1 MGDTSGNKK
10 NDLKSIN
17 KKRVCMGILAHVDA
31 GKTTLSEGILYLT
44 GGLRKLGRVDHGD
57 AFLDNFALERSRG
70 ITIFSKQAVFPLG
83 ETEVTLIDT
92 PGHVDFS
99 AEMERALWVLDYA
112 VLVVSGADG
121 IQGHTETL
129 WRLLKAYGIPTF
141 IFVNKMDQDGTDEE
155 ALLRELKESLDDGC
169 ISFGG
174 LSFLRDEGGQIAG
187 VEDVAA
193 GAKGVAVGAKEG
205 DGELIS
211 ADSEEL
217 LEEIAMC
224 DEEVLESYMETG
236 NIRRKDVGR
245 LIGERKVFPCFFGSA
260 LKLSGVEELL
270 KGVEQFAKM
279 PEYPDEFAAKIFKI
293 SRDEQGGRLTHV
305 KITGG
310 SLKVKTSFGEKEKI
324 DQIRVYSGAK
334 YTLREEATAGTVCA
348 LTGLSETAAG
358 QGLGK
363 EKDLKAPLLEPV
375 LSRSVILP
383 EGTDV
388 PKALRQLKQLEE
400 EDPLLHVVWNSR
412 LEEIQMQL
420 MGEVQ
425 TEVLK
430 SMIAERYQMDVEFGA
445 GRIMYKETIA
455 NAVTGVGHYELL
467 RHYAEVHLR
476 MEPGEKGSG
485 LVFAADCSED
495 VLDGNWQRLI
505 LTHLMEKEHLGV
517 LAGMPITDMKITL
530 TAGKAHLKHTE
541 GGDFRQAT
549 YRAVRQG
556 LMQAESV
563 LLEPWYEFRLELPAE
578 QVGRAMADIQKR
590 YGTFEAPLLEV
601 ERAVLSGRAPISE
614 MFDYPAE
621 VQSYTGGRGR
631 LALRLEGYYPC
642 HNQEEVL
649 DAIDYDCEGDVDNP
663 SGSIFCSHG
672 AGFFVPWNQA
682 PDYMHIKEKIPAEDI
697 RQDDAE
703 ANVSDEIGLS
713 SCASSYIEDKELE
726 AIFLREFGSKKQ
738 KEDRYRGYRK
748 TSGRPVANP
757 AEEGKKAGN
766 KISGRRNVVGTSGKN
781 DSSSAFSAGNI
792 FGRDN
797 GEKQYLL
804 VDGYNIIFAWEF
816 LKELSEVN
824 LEAARGKLMD
834 ILCNYQGF
842 TGYTLIVVF
851 DAYKVKGNP
860 GEIFKYHNIH
870 VVYTREAETADQY
883 IEKTT
888 HELGHKHRVI
898 VATSDSLEQIIVMGQ
913 GARRLSA
920 SDFLEEVERAE
931 KEIRRINRERRHNGK
946 NYLLENTD
954 DKTAE
959 LLENVRLG
967 KTSLEGKDS

>member
-1 MGDTSGNKK
+1 MGDTSENKNNQSEIK
-10 NDLKSIN
+10 N
-17 KKRVCMGILAHVDA
+17 KKRICMGILAHVDA

-99 AEMERALWVLDYA
+99 AEMERALWVMDYA

-129 WRLLKAYGIPTF
+129 WRLLKAYRIPTF
-141 IFVNKMDQDGTDEE
+141 IFVNKMDQDGTDRE
-155 ALLRELKESLDDGC
+155 ALLQELKKNLDDGC
-169 ISFGG
+169 IAFDSLRLPQETGTKGSAAGG
-174 LSFLRDEGGQIAG
+174 KKNAARVENARDEA
-187 VEDVAA
+187 
-193 GAKGVAVGAKEG
+193 
-205 DGELIS
+205 LIS
-211 ADSEEL
+211 VGSEDI

-224 DEEVLESYMETG
+224 DEDVLEAYMETG
-236 NIRRKDVGR
+236 DIRKSDVIR
-245 LIGERKVFPCFFGSA
+245 LIGERKIFPCYFGSA
-260 LKLSGVEELL
+260 LKLSGVETLL
-270 KGVEQFAKM
+270 AGLEQFTRM
-279 PEYPDEFAAKIFKI
+279 PEYPDEFAAKVFKI
-293 SRDEQGGRLTHV
+293 SRDEQGSRLTHI

-310 SLKVKTSFGEKEKI
+310 SLKVKTSFGEKEKV

-334 YTLREEATAGTVCA
+334 YGMQDVAEAGTVCA

-358 QGLGK
+358 QGLGE
-363 EKDLKAPLLEPV
+363 EKDLEAPLLEPV

-400 EDPLLHVVWNSR
+400 EDPLLHIVWNSR

-445 GRIMYKETIA
+445 DRIMYKETIA
-455 NAVTGVGHYELL
+455 DTVTGVGHYEPL

-476 MEPGEKGSG
+476 MEPGERGSG
-485 LVFAADCSED
+485 LVFGTDCSED
-495 VLDGNWQRLI
+495 NLDGNWQRLI
-505 LTHLMEKEHLGV
+505 LTHLMEKEHPGV

-563 LLEPWYEFRLELPAE
+563 LLEPWYVFRLELPAE
-578 QVGRAMADIQKR
+578 QVGRAMADVQKR
-590 YGTFEAPLLEV
+590 YGTFEAPLMEG
-601 ERAVLSGRAPISE
+601 ERAVLSGRAPVSE
-614 MFDYPAE
+614 MLDYPAE

-649 DAIDYDCEGDVDNP
+649 ADIGYDSEGDVDNP

-672 AGFFVPWNQA
+672 AGFFVPWDQV
-682 PDYMHIKEKIPAEDI
+682 PDYMHIKEKIPDI
-697 RQDDAE
+697 TDWADGGE
-703 ANVSDEIGLS
+703 ANAFVRGKNEIMEEKKDARDSGVTY
-713 SCASSYIEDKELE
+713 ASSYIEDKELE

-738 KEDRYRGYRK
+738 QEDRYRGYRK
-748 TSGRPVANP
+748 TSGRA
-757 AEEGKKAGN
+757 A
-766 KISGRRNVVGTSGKN
+766 GTSGSR
-781 DSSSAFSAGNI
+781 SSSGSGTSKYSGAAGTLS
-792 FGRDN
+792 GRN
-797 GEKQYLL
+797 EEKQYLL
-804 VDGYNIIFAWEF
+804 VDGYNIIFAWDF
-816 LKELSEVN
+816 LKELAEVN

-842 TGYTLIVVF
+842 SGVTLIVVF

-870 VVYTREAETADQY
+870 VVYTKEAETADQY

-888 HELGHKHRVI
+888 HELGHKHQVT
-898 VATSDSLEQIIVMGQ
+898 VATSDSLEQVIVMGQ

-920 SDFLEEVERAE
+920 SDFREEVEQAE
-931 KEIRRINRERRHNGK
+931 QEIRRINRERRQNGK
-946 NYLLENTD
+946 NYLLENAD
-954 DKTAE
+954 DETAE

-967 KTSLEGKDS
+967 KADWKDAAKK

>member
-10 NDLKSIN
+10 NQSEIKN
-17 KKRVCMGILAHVDA
+17 KKRICMGILAHVDA

-99 AEMERALWVLDYA
+99 AEMERALWVMDYA

-129 WRLLKAYGIPTF
+129 WRLLKAYQIPTF
-141 IFVNKMDQDGTDEE
+141 IFVNKMDQEGTDRE
-155 ALLRELKESLDDGC
+155 ALLTELKKNLDDGC
-169 ISFGG
+169 IAFDG
-174 LSFLRDEGGQIAG
+174 FARDDGEQRAGTEGG
-187 VEDVAA
+187 AA
-193 GAKGVAVGAKEG
+193 GAEHDHDEV
-205 DGELIS
+205 LIS
-211 ADSEEL
+211 ADSEEI

-236 NIRRKDVGR
+236 AIRKRDVIR
-245 LIGERKVFPCFFGSA
+245 LIDERKIFPCFFGSA
-260 LKLSGVEELL
+260 LKLSGVEQLL
-270 KGVEQFAKM
+270 GGLEQFTRM
-279 PEYPDEFAAKIFKI
+279 PEYPDAFAAKVFKI
-293 SRDEQGGRLTHV
+293 SRDEQGNRLTHV

-310 SLKVKTSFGEKEKI
+310 RLKVKTSFGEKEKV

-334 YTLREEATAGTVCA
+334 YTLQDEAEAGMVCA

-358 QGLGK
+358 HGLGE
-363 EKDLKAPLLEPV
+363 EKDLEAPLLEPV

-430 SMIAERYQMDVEFGA
+430 SMIADRYQMDVEFGA

-455 NAVTGVGHYELL
+455 NTVTGVGHYEPL

-476 MEPGEKGSG
+476 MEPGERGSG
-485 LVFAADCSED
+485 LVFASDCSED

-505 LTHLMEKEHLGV
+505 LTHLMEKEHPGV

-530 TAGKAHLKHTE
+530 TAGKSHLKHTE

-563 LLEPWYEFRLELPAE
+563 LLEPWYVFRLELPAE

-590 YGTFEAPLLEV
+590 YGTFEAPLMEG
-601 ERAVLSGRAPISE
+601 ERAVLSGRAPVSE
-614 MFDYPAE
+614 TLDYPAE

-649 DAIDYDCEGDVDNP
+649 ADIGYDSEGDVDNP

-672 AGFFVPWNQA
+672 AGFFVPWDQV
-682 PDYMHIKEKIPAEDI
+682 PDYMHIKEKIPGAGNMP
-697 RQDDAE
+697 DDAG
-703 ANVSDEIGLS
+703 ANVSPSGANASDEGGA

-738 KEDRYRGYRK
+738 QEDRYQGYRNK
-748 TSGRPVANP
+748 SVRTS
-757 AEEGKKAGN
+757 AGTA
-766 KISGRRNVVGTSGKN
+766 SAGTSGGRKN
-781 DSSSAFSAGNI
+781 VKGTVSGMLYDP
-792 FGRDN
+792 D

-804 VDGYNIIFAWEF
+804 VDGYNIIFAWDF

-842 TGYTLIVVF
+842 TGFTLIVVF

-860 GEIFKYHNIH
+860 GEVFKYHNIH
-870 VVYTREAETADQY
+870 VVYTKEAETADQY

-898 VATSDSLEQIIVMGQ
+898 VATSDSLEQVIVMGQ
-913 GARRLSA
+913 GARRLSVA
-920 SDFLEEVERAE
+920 DFLEEVERAE
-931 KEIRRINRERRHNGK
+931 KEIRRINEERRHNGK

-954 DKTAE
+954 DETAE

-967 KTSLEGKDS
+967 KTNLEGSES

>member
-1 MGDTSGNKK
+1 MGRQANETKPIKHICAG
-10 NDLKSIN
+10 L
-17 KKRVCMGILAHVDA
+17 LAHVDA

-99 AEMERALWVLDYA
+99 AEMERALWVMDYA

-129 WRLLKAYGIPTF
+129 WRLLKAYRIPTF
-141 IFVNKMDQDGTDEE
+141 IFVNKMDQDGTDRE
-155 ALLRELKESLDDGC
+155 ALLQELKKNLDDGC
-169 ISFGG
+169 IAFDSLRMPQETGTKGFAAGG
-174 LSFLRDEGGQIAG
+174 KKNAARVENARDEA
-187 VEDVAA
+187 
-193 GAKGVAVGAKEG
+193 
-205 DGELIS
+205 LIS
-211 ADSEEL
+211 AGSEDI

-224 DEEVLESYMETG
+224 DEDVLEAYMETG
-236 NIRRKDVGR
+236 DIRKSDVIR
-245 LIGERKVFPCFFGSA
+245 LIGGRKIFPCYFGSA
-260 LKLSGVEELL
+260 LKLSGVETLL
-270 KGVEQFAKM
+270 AGLEQFTRM
-279 PEYPDEFAAKIFKI
+279 PEYPDEFAAKVFKI
-293 SRDEQGGRLTHV
+293 SRDEQGSRLTHI

-310 SLKVKTSFGEKEKI
+310 SLKVKTSFGEKEKV

-334 YTLREEATAGTVCA
+334 YGMQDVAEAGTVCA

-358 QGLGK
+358 QGLGE
-363 EKDLKAPLLEPV
+363 EKDLEAPLLEPV

-400 EDPLLHVVWNSR
+400 EDPLLHIVWNSR

-455 NAVTGVGHYELL
+455 DTVTGVGHYEPL

-476 MEPGEKGSG
+476 MEPGERGSG
-485 LVFAADCSED
+485 LVFGTDCSED
-495 VLDGNWQRLI
+495 NLDGNWQRLI
-505 LTHLMEKEHLGV
+505 LTHLMEKEHPGV

-563 LLEPWYEFRLELPAE
+563 LLEPWYVFRLELPAE
-578 QVGRAMADIQKR
+578 QVGRAMADVQKR
-590 YGTFEAPLLEV
+590 YGTFEAPLMEG
-601 ERAVLSGRAPISE
+601 ERAVLSGRAPVSE
-614 MFDYPAE
+614 MLDYPAE

-649 DAIDYDCEGDVDNP
+649 ADIGYDSEEDVDNP

-672 AGFFVPWNQA
+672 AGFFVPWDQV
-682 PDYMHIKEKIPAEDI
+682 PDYMHIKEKIPDI
-697 RQDDAE
+697 TDSADGDE
-703 ANVSDEIGLS
+703 ANAFVRGKNEIMEEKKDARDSGVTY
-713 SCASSYIEDKELE
+713 ASSYIEDKELE

-738 KEDRYRGYRK
+738 QEDRYRGYRK
-748 TSGRPVANP
+748 TSGRAADTSGNRSSSGSGTSKYSG
-757 AEEGKKAGN
+757 AAGTL
-766 KISGRRNVVGTSGKN
+766 SGRNE
-781 DSSSAFSAGNI
+781 
-792 FGRDN
+792 
-797 GEKQYLL
+797 EKQYLL
-804 VDGYNIIFAWEF
+804 VDGYNIIFAWDF
-816 LKELSEVN
+816 LKELAEVN

-842 TGYTLIVVF
+842 SGVTLIVVF

-870 VVYTREAETADQY
+870 VVYTKEAETADQY

-888 HELGHKHRVI
+888 HELGHKHQVT
-898 VATSDSLEQIIVMGQ
+898 VATSDSLEQVIVMGQ

-920 SDFLEEVERAE
+920 SDFREEVEQAE
-931 KEIRRINRERRHNGK
+931 QEIRRINRERRQNGK
-946 NYLLENTD
+946 NYLLENAD
-954 DKTAE
+954 DETAE

-967 KTSLEGKDS
+967 KADWKDAAKK

>member
-1 MGDTSGNKK
+1 MGDTSENKK
-10 NDLKSIN
+10 NQSEIKN
-17 KKRVCMGILAHVDA
+17 KKRICMGILAHVDA

-99 AEMERALWVLDYA
+99 AEMERTLWVMDYA

-129 WRLLKAYGIPTF
+129 WRLLKAYRIPTF
-141 IFVNKMDQDGTDEE
+141 IFVNKMDQDGTDME
-155 ALLRELKESLDDGC
+155 ALLQELKKNLDDGC
-169 ISFGG
+169 IAFDSLRMPQETGTKGFAAGG
-174 LSFLRDEGGQIAG
+174 KKNAARVENARDEA
-187 VEDVAA
+187 
-193 GAKGVAVGAKEG
+193 
-205 DGELIS
+205 LIS
-211 ADSEEL
+211 AGSEDI

-224 DEEVLESYMETG
+224 DEDVLEAYMETG
-236 NIRRKDVGR
+236 DIRKSDVIR
-245 LIGERKVFPCFFGSA
+245 LIGERKIFPCYFGSA
-260 LKLSGVEELL
+260 LKLSGVETLL
-270 KGVEQFAKM
+270 TGLEQFTRM
-279 PEYPDEFAAKIFKI
+279 PEYPDEFAAKVFKI
-293 SRDEQGGRLTHV
+293 SRDEQGSRLTHI

-310 SLKVKTSFGEKEKI
+310 SLKVKTSFGEKEKV

-334 YTLREEATAGTVCA
+334 YGMQDVAEAGTVCA

-358 QGLGK
+358 QGLGE
-363 EKDLKAPLLEPV
+363 EKDLEAPLLEPV
-375 LSRSVILP
+375 LSCSVILP

-400 EDPLLHVVWNSR
+400 EDPLLHIVWNSR

-455 NAVTGVGHYELL
+455 DTVTGVGHYEPL

-476 MEPGEKGSG
+476 MEPGERGSG
-485 LVFAADCSED
+485 LVFGTDCSED
-495 VLDGNWQRLI
+495 NLDGNWQRLI
-505 LTHLMEKEHLGV
+505 LTHLMEKEHPGV

-563 LLEPWYEFRLELPAE
+563 LLEPWYVFRLELPAE
-578 QVGRAMADIQKR
+578 QVGRAMADVQKR
-590 YGTFEAPLLEV
+590 YGTFEAPLMEG
-601 ERAVLSGRAPISE
+601 ERAVLSGRAPVSE
-614 MFDYPAE
+614 MLDYPAE

-649 DAIDYDCEGDVDNP
+649 ADIGYDSEGDVDNP

-672 AGFFVPWNQA
+672 AGFFVPWDQV
-682 PDYMHIKEKIPAEDI
+682 PDYMHIKEKIPDI
-697 RQDDAE
+697 TDSADGGE
-703 ANVSDEIGLS
+703 ANAFVRGKNEIMEEKKDARDSGVTY
-713 SCASSYIEDKELE
+713 ASSYIEDKELE

-738 KEDRYRGYRK
+738 QEDHYRGYRK
-748 TSGRPVANP
+748 TSGRA
-757 AEEGKKAGN
+757 A
-766 KISGRRNVVGTSGKN
+766 GTSGSR
-781 DSSSAFSAGNI
+781 SSLGSGTSKYSGAAGTLS
-792 FGRDN
+792 GRN
-797 GEKQYLL
+797 EEKQYLL
-804 VDGYNIIFAWEF
+804 VDGYNIIFAWDF
-816 LKELSEVN
+816 LKELAEVN

-842 TGYTLIVVF
+842 SGVTLIVVF

-870 VVYTREAETADQY
+870 VVYTKEAETADQY

-888 HELGHKHRVI
+888 HELGHKHQVT
-898 VATSDSLEQIIVMGQ
+898 VATSDSLEQVIVMGQ

-920 SDFLEEVERAE
+920 SDFREEVEQAE
-931 KEIRRINRERRHNGK
+931 QEIRRINRERRQNGK
-946 NYLLENTD
+946 NYLLENAD
-954 DKTAE
+954 DETAE

-967 KTSLEGKDS
+967 KADWKDAAKK

>member
-10 NDLKSIN
+10 NQSEIKN
-17 KKRVCMGILAHVDA
+17 KKRICMGILAHVDA

-99 AEMERALWVLDYA
+99 AEMERALWVMDYA

-129 WRLLKAYGIPTF
+129 WRLLKAYQIPTF
-141 IFVNKMDQDGTDEE
+141 IFVNKMDQEGTDRE
-155 ALLRELKESLDDGC
+155 ALLTELKKNLDDGC
-169 ISFGG
+169 IAFDG
-174 LSFLRDEGGQIAG
+174 FARDDGEQRAGTEGG
-187 VEDVAA
+187 AA
-193 GAKGVAVGAKEG
+193 GAEHDHDEV
-205 DGELIS
+205 LIS
-211 ADSEEL
+211 ADSEDI

-224 DEEVLESYMETG
+224 DEEVLEFYMETG
-236 NIRRKDVGR
+236 AIRKRDVIR
-245 LIGERKVFPCFFGSA
+245 LIDERKIFPCFFGSA
-260 LKLSGVEELL
+260 LKLSGVEQLL
-270 KGVEQFAKM
+270 GGLEQFTRM
-279 PEYPDEFAAKIFKI
+279 PEYPDAFAAKVFKI
-293 SRDEQGGRLTHV
+293 SRDEQGNRLTHV

-310 SLKVKTSFGEKEKI
+310 RLKVKTSFGEKEKV

-334 YTLREEATAGTVCA
+334 YTLQDEAEAGMVCA

-358 QGLGK
+358 HGLGE
-363 EKDLKAPLLEPV
+363 EKDLEAPLLEPV

-430 SMIAERYQMDVEFGA
+430 SMIADRYQMDVEFGA

-455 NAVTGVGHYELL
+455 NTVTGVGHYEPL

-476 MEPGEKGSG
+476 MEPGERGSG
-485 LVFAADCSED
+485 LVFASDCSED
-495 VLDGNWQRLI
+495 VLDGNWQRLV
-505 LTHLMEKEHLGV
+505 LTHLMEKEHPGV

-530 TAGKAHLKHTE
+530 TAGKSHLKHTE

-563 LLEPWYEFRLELPAE
+563 LLEPWYVFRLELPAE

-590 YGTFEAPLLEV
+590 YGTFEAPLMEG
-601 ERAVLSGRAPISE
+601 ERAVLSGRAPVSE
-614 MFDYPAE
+614 MLDYPAE

-649 DAIDYDCEGDVDNP
+649 ADIGYDNEGDVDNP

-672 AGFFVPWNQA
+672 AGFFVPWDQV
-682 PDYMHIKEKIPAEDI
+682 PDYMHIKEKIPGAGNMP
-697 RQDDAE
+697 DDAG
-703 ANVSDEIGLS
+703 ANVSPSGANASDEGGA
-713 SCASSYIEDKELE
+713 SCASSYIDYIEDKELE

-738 KEDRYRGYRK
+738 QEDRYRGYRNK
-748 TSGRPVANP
+748 SVRAS
-757 AEEGKKAGN
+757 AGTA
-766 KISGRRNVVGTSGKN
+766 SAGTSGGRKN
-781 DSSSAFSAGNI
+781 AKGTVSGLLYDP
-792 FGRDN
+792 D

-804 VDGYNIIFAWEF
+804 VDGYNIIFAWDF

-842 TGYTLIVVF
+842 TGFTLIVVF

-860 GEIFKYHNIH
+860 GEVFKYHNIH
-870 VVYTREAETADQY
+870 VVYTKEAETADQY

-898 VATSDSLEQIIVMGQ
+898 VATSDSLEQVIVMGQ

-920 SDFLEEVERAE
+920 ADFLEEVERAE
-931 KEIRRINRERRHNGK
+931 KEIRRINEERRHNGK

-954 DKTAE
+954 DETAE

-967 KTSLEGKDS
+967 KTNLEGSES

>member
-1 MGDTSGNKK
+1 MGDTSENKNNQSEIK
-10 NDLKSIN
+10 N
-17 KKRVCMGILAHVDA
+17 KKRICMGILAHVDA

-99 AEMERALWVLDYA
+99 AEMERTLWVMDYA

-129 WRLLKAYGIPTF
+129 WRLLKAYRIPTF
-141 IFVNKMDQDGTDEE
+141 IFVNKMDQDGTDRE
-155 ALLRELKESLDDGC
+155 ALLQELKKNLDDGC
-169 ISFGG
+169 IAFDS
-174 LSFLRDEGGQIAG
+174 LRLPQETGTKGSAAG
-187 VEDVAA
+187 VENARDEA
-193 GAKGVAVGAKEG
+193 
-205 DGELIS
+205 LIS
-211 ADSEEL
+211 TGSEDI

-224 DEEVLESYMETG
+224 DEDVLEAYMETG
-236 NIRRKDVGR
+236 DIRKSDVIR
-245 LIGERKVFPCFFGSA
+245 LIGERKIFPCYFGSA
-260 LKLSGVEELL
+260 LKLSGVETLL
-270 KGVEQFAKM
+270 AGLEQFTRM
-279 PEYPDEFAAKIFKI
+279 PEYPDEFAAKVFKI
-293 SRDEQGGRLTHV
+293 SRDEQGSRLTHI

-310 SLKVKTSFGEKEKI
+310 SLKVKTSFGEKEKV

-334 YTLREEATAGTVCA
+334 YGMQDVAEAGTVCA

-358 QGLGK
+358 QGLGE
-363 EKDLKAPLLEPV
+363 EKDLEAPLLEPV

-400 EDPLLHVVWNSR
+400 EDPLLHIVWNSR

-445 GRIMYKETIA
+445 DRIMYKETIA
-455 NAVTGVGHYELL
+455 DTVTGVGHYEPL

-476 MEPGEKGSG
+476 MEPGERGSG
-485 LVFAADCSED
+485 LVFGTDCSED
-495 VLDGNWQRLI
+495 NLDGNWQRLI
-505 LTHLMEKEHLGV
+505 LTHLMEKEHPGV

-563 LLEPWYEFRLELPAE
+563 LLEPWYVFRLELPAE
-578 QVGRAMADIQKR
+578 QVGRAMADVQKR
-590 YGTFEAPLLEV
+590 YGTFEAPLMEG
-601 ERAVLSGRAPISE
+601 ERAVLSGRAPVSE
-614 MFDYPAE
+614 MLDYPAE

-649 DAIDYDCEGDVDNP
+649 ADIGYDSEGDVDNP

-672 AGFFVPWNQA
+672 AGFFVPWDQV
-682 PDYMHIKEKIPAEDI
+682 PDYMHIKEKIPDI
-697 RQDDAE
+697 TDWADGGE
-703 ANVSDEIGLS
+703 ANAFVRGKNEIMEEKKDARDSGVTY
-713 SCASSYIEDKELE
+713 ASSYIEDKELE

-738 KEDRYRGYRK
+738 QEDRYRGYRK
-748 TSGRPVANP
+748 TSGRA
-757 AEEGKKAGN
+757 ADTSGSRSSSGSGTSKYSGAAGTL
-766 KISGRRNVVGTSGKN
+766 SGRNE
-781 DSSSAFSAGNI
+781 
-792 FGRDN
+792 
-797 GEKQYLL
+797 EKQYLL
-804 VDGYNIIFAWEF
+804 VDGYNIIFAWDF
-816 LKELSEVN
+816 LKELAEVN

-842 TGYTLIVVF
+842 SGVTLIVVF

-870 VVYTREAETADQY
+870 VVYTKEAETADQY

-888 HELGHKHRVI
+888 HELGHKHQVT
-898 VATSDSLEQIIVMGQ
+898 VATSDSLEQVIVMGQ

-920 SDFLEEVERAE
+920 SDFREEVEQAE
-931 KEIRRINRERRHNGK
+931 QEIRRINRERRQNGK
-946 NYLLENTD
+946 NYLLENAD
-954 DKTAE
+954 DETAE

-967 KTSLEGKDS
+967 KADWKDAAKK

>member
-1 MGDTSGNKK
+1 MGRQANETKPIKHICAG
-10 NDLKSIN
+10 L
-17 KKRVCMGILAHVDA
+17 LAHVDA

-99 AEMERALWVLDYA
+99 AEMERALWVMDYA

-129 WRLLKAYGIPTF
+129 WRLLKAYQIPTF
-141 IFVNKMDQDGTDEE
+141 IFVNKMDQDGTDRE
-155 ALLRELKESLDDGC
+155 ALLQELKKNLDDGC
-169 ISFGG
+169 IAFDSLRMPQETGTKGFAAGG
-174 LSFLRDEGGQIAG
+174 KKNAARVENARDEA
-187 VEDVAA
+187 
-193 GAKGVAVGAKEG
+193 
-205 DGELIS
+205 LIS
-211 ADSEEL
+211 AGSEDI

-224 DEEVLESYMETG
+224 DEDVLEAYMETG
-236 NIRRKDVGR
+236 DIRKSDVIR
-245 LIGERKVFPCFFGSA
+245 LIGERKIFPCYFGSA
-260 LKLSGVEELL
+260 LKLSGVETLL
-270 KGVEQFAKM
+270 AGLEQFTRM
-279 PEYPDEFAAKIFKI
+279 PEYPDEFAAKVFKI
-293 SRDEQGGRLTHV
+293 SRDEQGSRLTHI

-310 SLKVKTSFGEKEKI
+310 SLKVKTSFGEKEKV

-334 YTLREEATAGTVCA
+334 YGMQDVAEAGTVCA

-358 QGLGK
+358 QGLGE
-363 EKDLKAPLLEPV
+363 EKDLEAPLLEPV
-375 LSRSVILP
+375 LSRSVILA

-400 EDPLLHVVWNSR
+400 EDPLLHIVWNSR

-455 NAVTGVGHYELL
+455 DTVTGVGHYEPL

-476 MEPGEKGSG
+476 MEPGERGSG
-485 LVFAADCSED
+485 LVFGTDCSED
-495 VLDGNWQRLI
+495 NLDGNWQRLI
-505 LTHLMEKEHLGV
+505 LTHLMEKEHPGV

-563 LLEPWYEFRLELPAE
+563 LLEPWYVFRLELPAE
-578 QVGRAMADIQKR
+578 QVGRAMADVQKR
-590 YGTFEAPLLEV
+590 YGTFEAPLMEG
-601 ERAVLSGRAPISE
+601 ERAVLSGRAPVSE
-614 MFDYPAE
+614 MLDYPAE

-649 DAIDYDCEGDVDNP
+649 ADIGYDSEGDVDNP

-672 AGFFVPWNQA
+672 AGFFVPWDQV
-682 PDYMHIKEKIPAEDI
+682 PDYMHIKEKIPDI
-697 RQDDAE
+697 TDSADGGE
-703 ANVSDEIGLS
+703 ANAFVRGKNEIMEEKKDARDSGVTY
-713 SCASSYIEDKELE
+713 ASSYIEDKELE

-738 KEDRYRGYRK
+738 QEDRYRGYRK
-748 TSGRPVANP
+748 TSGRA
-757 AEEGKKAGN
+757 ADTSGSRSSSGSGTSKYSGAAGTL
-766 KISGRRNVVGTSGKN
+766 SGRKE
-781 DSSSAFSAGNI
+781 
-792 FGRDN
+792 
-797 GEKQYLL
+797 EKQYLL
-804 VDGYNIIFAWEF
+804 VDGYNIIFAWDF
-816 LKELSEVN
+816 LKELAEVN

-842 TGYTLIVVF
+842 SGVTLIVVF

-870 VVYTREAETADQY
+870 VVYTKEAETADQY

-888 HELGHKHRVI
+888 HELGHKHQVT
-898 VATSDSLEQIIVMGQ
+898 VATSDSLEQVIVMGQ

-920 SDFLEEVERAE
+920 SDFREEVEQAE
-931 KEIRRINRERRHNGK
+931 QEIRRINRERRQNGK
-946 NYLLENTD
+946 NYLLENAD
-954 DKTAE
+954 DETAE

-967 KTSLEGKDS
+967 KADWKDAAKK

>member
-1 MGDTSGNKK
+1 
-10 NDLKSIN
+10 
-17 KKRVCMGILAHVDA
+17 MGILAHVDA

-99 AEMERALWVLDYA
+99 AEMERALWVMDYA

-129 WRLLKAYGIPTF
+129 WRLLKAYRIPTF
-141 IFVNKMDQDGTDEE
+141 IFVNKMDQDGTDRE
-155 ALLRELKESLDDGC
+155 ALLQEFKKNLDDGC
-169 ISFGG
+169 IAFDS
-174 LSFLRDEGGQIAG
+174 LRLPQETGTKGSAAG
-187 VEDVAA
+187 VENARDEA
-193 GAKGVAVGAKEG
+193 
-205 DGELIS
+205 LIS
-211 ADSEEL
+211 AGSEDI

-224 DEEVLESYMETG
+224 DEDVLEAYMETG
-236 NIRRKDVGR
+236 DIRKSDVIR
-245 LIGERKVFPCFFGSA
+245 LIGGRKIFPCYFGSA
-260 LKLSGVEELL
+260 LKLSGVETLL
-270 KGVEQFAKM
+270 AGLEQFTRM
-279 PEYPDEFAAKIFKI
+279 PEYPDEFAAKVFKI
-293 SRDEQGGRLTHV
+293 SRDEQGSRLTHI

-310 SLKVKTSFGEKEKI
+310 SLKVKTSFGEKEKV

-334 YTLREEATAGTVCA
+334 YGMQDVAEAGTVCA

-358 QGLGK
+358 QGLGE
-363 EKDLKAPLLEPV
+363 EKDLEAPLLEPV

-400 EDPLLHVVWNSR
+400 EDPLLHIVWNSR

-455 NAVTGVGHYELL
+455 DTVTGVGHYEPL

-476 MEPGEKGSG
+476 MEPGERGSG
-485 LVFAADCSED
+485 LVFGTDCSED
-495 VLDGNWQRLI
+495 NLDGNWQRLI
-505 LTHLMEKEHLGV
+505 LTHLMEKEHPGV

-563 LLEPWYEFRLELPAE
+563 LLEPWYVFRLELPAE
-578 QVGRAMADIQKR
+578 QVGRAMADVQKR
-590 YGTFEAPLLEV
+590 YGTFEAPLMEG
-601 ERAVLSGRAPISE
+601 ERAVLSGRAPVSE
-614 MFDYPAE
+614 MLDYPAE

-649 DAIDYDCEGDVDNP
+649 ADIGYDSEGDVDNP

-672 AGFFVPWNQA
+672 AGFFVPWDQV
-682 PDYMHIKEKIPAEDI
+682 PDYMHIKEKIPDI
-697 RQDDAE
+697 TDSADGGE
-703 ANVSDEIGLS
+703 ANAFVRGKNEIMEEKKDARDSGVTY
-713 SCASSYIEDKELE
+713 ASSYIEDKELE

-738 KEDRYRGYRK
+738 QEDRYRGYRK
-748 TSGRPVANP
+748 TSGRA
-757 AEEGKKAGN
+757 ADTSGSRSSSGSGTSKYSGAAGTL
-766 KISGRRNVVGTSGKN
+766 SGRNE
-781 DSSSAFSAGNI
+781 
-792 FGRDN
+792 
-797 GEKQYLL
+797 EKQYLL
-804 VDGYNIIFAWEF
+804 VDGYNIIFAWDF
-816 LKELSEVN
+816 LKELAEVN

-842 TGYTLIVVF
+842 SGVTLIVVF

-870 VVYTREAETADQY
+870 VVYTKEAETADQY

-888 HELGHKHRVI
+888 HELGHKHQVT
-898 VATSDSLEQIIVMGQ
+898 VATSDSLEQVIVMGQ

-920 SDFLEEVERAE
+920 SDFREEVEQAE
-931 KEIRRINRERRHNGK
+931 QEIRRINRERRQNGK
-946 NYLLENTD
+946 NYLLENAD
-954 DKTAE
+954 DETAE

-967 KTSLEGKDS
+967 KADWKDAAKK

>member
-1 MGDTSGNKK
+1 MGRQANETKPIKHICAG
-10 NDLKSIN
+10 L
-17 KKRVCMGILAHVDA
+17 LAHVDA

-99 AEMERALWVLDYA
+99 AEMERALWVMDYA

-129 WRLLKAYGIPTF
+129 WRLLKAYQIPTF
-141 IFVNKMDQDGTDEE
+141 IFVNKMDQEGTDQE
-155 ALLRELKESLDDGC
+155 ALLQELKKNLDDGC
-169 ISFGG
+169 IAFDGLRMPQETGTKGSAAGG
-174 LSFLRDEGGQIAG
+174 KKNAARVENARDEA
-187 VEDVAA
+187 
-193 GAKGVAVGAKEG
+193 
-205 DGELIS
+205 LIS
-211 ADSEEL
+211 AGSEDI

-224 DEEVLESYMETG
+224 DEDVLEAYMETG
-236 NIRRKDVGR
+236 DIRKSDVIR
-245 LIGERKVFPCFFGSA
+245 LIGERKIFPCYFGSA
-260 LKLSGVEELL
+260 LKLSGVETLL
-270 KGVEQFAKM
+270 AGLEQFTRM
-279 PEYPDEFAAKIFKI
+279 PEYPDEFAAKVFKI
-293 SRDEQGGRLTHV
+293 SRDEQGSRLTHI

-310 SLKVKTSFGEKEKI
+310 SLKVKTSFGEKEKV

-334 YTLREEATAGTVCA
+334 YGMQDVAEAGTVCA

-358 QGLGK
+358 QGLGE
-363 EKDLKAPLLEPV
+363 EKDLEAPLLEPV

-400 EDPLLHVVWNSR
+400 EDPLLHIVWNSR

-455 NAVTGVGHYELL
+455 DTVTGVGHYEPL

-476 MEPGEKGSG
+476 MEPGERGSG
-485 LVFAADCSED
+485 LVFGTDCSED
-495 VLDGNWQRLI
+495 NLDGNWQRLI
-505 LTHLMEKEHLGV
+505 LTHLMEKEHPGV

-563 LLEPWYEFRLELPAE
+563 LLEPWYVFRLELPAE
-578 QVGRAMADIQKR
+578 QVGRAMADVQKR
-590 YGTFEAPLLEV
+590 YGTFEAPLMEG
-601 ERAVLSGRAPISE
+601 ERAVLSGRAPVSE
-614 MFDYPAE
+614 MLDYPAE

-649 DAIDYDCEGDVDNP
+649 ADIGYDSEEDVDNP

-672 AGFFVPWNQA
+672 AGFFVPWDQV
-682 PDYMHIKEKIPAEDI
+682 PDYMHIKEKIPDI
-697 RQDDAE
+697 TDSADGGE
-703 ANVSDEIGLS
+703 ANAFVRGKNEIMEEKKDARDSGVTY
-713 SCASSYIEDKELE
+713 ASSYIEDKELE

-738 KEDRYRGYRK
+738 QEDRYRGYRK
-748 TSGRPVANP
+748 TSGRA
-757 AEEGKKAGN
+757 A
-766 KISGRRNVVGTSGKN
+766 GTSGSR
-781 DSSSAFSAGNI
+781 SSLGSGTSKYSGAAGTLS
-792 FGRDN
+792 GRN
-797 GEKQYLL
+797 EEKQYLL
-804 VDGYNIIFAWEF
+804 VDGYNIIFAWDF
-816 LKELSEVN
+816 LKELAEVN

-842 TGYTLIVVF
+842 SGVTLIVVF

-870 VVYTREAETADQY
+870 VVYTKEAETADQY

-888 HELGHKHRVI
+888 HELGHKHQVT
-898 VATSDSLEQIIVMGQ
+898 VATSDSLEQVIVMGQ

-920 SDFLEEVERAE
+920 SDFREEVEQAE
-931 KEIRRINRERRHNGK
+931 QEIRRINRERRKNGK
-946 NYLLENTD
+946 NYLLENAD
-954 DKTAE
+954 DETAE

-967 KTSLEGKDS
+967 KADWKDAAKK

>member
-1 MGDTSGNKK
+1 MGDTSENKNNQSEIK
-10 NDLKSIN
+10 N
-17 KKRVCMGILAHVDA
+17 KKRICMGILAHVDA

-44 GGLRKLGRVDHGD
+44 GGLRKLGRVDYGD

-99 AEMERALWVLDYA
+99 AEMERALWVMDYA

-129 WRLLKAYGIPTF
+129 WRLLKAYRIPTF
-141 IFVNKMDQDGTDEE
+141 IFVNKMDQDGTDRE
-155 ALLRELKESLDDGC
+155 ALLQELKKNLDDGC
-169 ISFGG
+169 IAFDSLRMPQETGTKGSAAGG
-174 LSFLRDEGGQIAG
+174 KKNAARVENARDEA
-187 VEDVAA
+187 
-193 GAKGVAVGAKEG
+193 
-205 DGELIS
+205 LIS
-211 ADSEEL
+211 AGSEDI

-224 DEEVLESYMETG
+224 DEDVLEAYMETG
-236 NIRRKDVGR
+236 DIRKSDVIR
-245 LIGERKVFPCFFGSA
+245 LIGGRKIFPCYFGSA
-260 LKLSGVEELL
+260 LKLSGVETLL
-270 KGVEQFAKM
+270 AGLEQFTRM
-279 PEYPDEFAAKIFKI
+279 PEYPDEFAAKVFKI
-293 SRDEQGGRLTHV
+293 SRDEQGSRLTHI

-310 SLKVKTSFGEKEKI
+310 SLKVKTSFGEKEKV

-334 YTLREEATAGTVCA
+334 YGMQDVAEAGTVCA

-358 QGLGK
+358 QGLGE
-363 EKDLKAPLLEPV
+363 EKDLEAPLLEPV

-400 EDPLLHVVWNSR
+400 EDPLLHIVWNSR

-455 NAVTGVGHYELL
+455 DTVTGVGHYEPL

-476 MEPGEKGSG
+476 MEPGERGSG
-485 LVFAADCSED
+485 LVFGTDCSED
-495 VLDGNWQRLI
+495 NLDGNWQRLI
-505 LTHLMEKEHLGV
+505 LTHLMEKEHPGV

-563 LLEPWYEFRLELPAE
+563 LLEPWYVFRLELPAE
-578 QVGRAMADIQKR
+578 QVGRAMADVQKR
-590 YGTFEAPLLEV
+590 YGTFEAPLMEG
-601 ERAVLSGRAPISE
+601 ERAVLSGRAPVSE
-614 MFDYPAE
+614 MLDYPAE

-649 DAIDYDCEGDVDNP
+649 ADIGYDSEGDVDNP

-672 AGFFVPWNQA
+672 AGFFVPWDQV
-682 PDYMHIKEKIPAEDI
+682 PDYMHIKEKIPDI
-697 RQDDAE
+697 TDSADGGE
-703 ANVSDEIGLS
+703 ANAFVRGKNEIMEEKKDARDSGVTY
-713 SCASSYIEDKELE
+713 ASSYIEDKELE

-738 KEDRYRGYRK
+738 QEDRYRGYRK
-748 TSGRPVANP
+748 TSGRA
-757 AEEGKKAGN
+757 ADTSGSRSSSGSGTSKYSGAAGTL
-766 KISGRRNVVGTSGKN
+766 SGRNE
-781 DSSSAFSAGNI
+781 
-792 FGRDN
+792 
-797 GEKQYLL
+797 EKQYLL
-804 VDGYNIIFAWEF
+804 VDGYNIIFAWDF
-816 LKELSEVN
+816 LKELAEVN

-842 TGYTLIVVF
+842 SGVTLIVVF

-870 VVYTREAETADQY
+870 VVYTKEAETADQY

-888 HELGHKHRVI
+888 HELGHKHQVT
-898 VATSDSLEQIIVMGQ
+898 VATSDSLEQVIVMGQ

-920 SDFLEEVERAE
+920 SDFREEVEQAE
-931 KEIRRINRERRHNGK
+931 QEIRRINRERRQNGK
-946 NYLLENTD
+946 NYLLENAD
-954 DKTAE
+954 DETAE

-967 KTSLEGKDS
+967 KADWKDAAKK

>member
-1 MGDTSGNKK
+1 MGRQANETKPIKHICAG
-10 NDLKSIN
+10 L
-17 KKRVCMGILAHVDA
+17 LAHVDA
-31 GKTTLSEGILYLT
+31 GKTTLSEGILYLI

-99 AEMERALWVLDYA
+99 AEMERALWVMDYA

-129 WRLLKAYGIPTF
+129 WRLLKAYRIPTF
-141 IFVNKMDQDGTDEE
+141 IFVNKMDQDGTDRE
-155 ALLRELKESLDDGC
+155 ALLQELKKNLDDGC
-169 ISFGG
+169 IAFDSLRMPQETGTKGFAAGG
-174 LSFLRDEGGQIAG
+174 KKNAARVENARDEA
-187 VEDVAA
+187 
-193 GAKGVAVGAKEG
+193 
-205 DGELIS
+205 LIS
-211 ADSEEL
+211 AGSEDI

-224 DEEVLESYMETG
+224 DEDVLEAYMETG
-236 NIRRKDVGR
+236 DIRKSDVIR
-245 LIGERKVFPCFFGSA
+245 LIGGRKIFPCYFGSA
-260 LKLSGVEELL
+260 LKLSGVETLL
-270 KGVEQFAKM
+270 AGLEQFTRM
-279 PEYPDEFAAKIFKI
+279 PEYPDEFAAKVFKI
-293 SRDEQGGRLTHV
+293 SRDEQGSRLTHI

-310 SLKVKTSFGEKEKI
+310 SLKVKTSFGEKEKV

-334 YTLREEATAGTVCA
+334 YGMQDVAEAGTVCA

-358 QGLGK
+358 QGLGE
-363 EKDLKAPLLEPV
+363 EKDLEAPLLEPV

-400 EDPLLHVVWNSR
+400 EDPLLHIVWNSR

-455 NAVTGVGHYELL
+455 DTVTGVGHYEPL

-476 MEPGEKGSG
+476 MEPGERGSG
-485 LVFAADCSED
+485 LVFGTDCSED
-495 VLDGNWQRLI
+495 NLDGNWQRLI
-505 LTHLMEKEHLGV
+505 LTHLMEKEHPGV

-563 LLEPWYEFRLELPAE
+563 LLEPWYVFRLELPAE
-578 QVGRAMADIQKR
+578 QVGRAMADVQKR
-590 YGTFEAPLLEV
+590 YGTFEAPLMEG
-601 ERAVLSGRAPISE
+601 ERAVLSGRAPVSE
-614 MFDYPAE
+614 MLDYPAE

-649 DAIDYDCEGDVDNP
+649 ADIGYDSEEDVDNP

-672 AGFFVPWNQA
+672 AGFFVPWDQV
-682 PDYMHIKEKIPAEDI
+682 PDYMHIKEKIPDI
-697 RQDDAE
+697 TDSADGDE
-703 ANVSDEIGLS
+703 ANAFVRGKNEIMEEKKDARDSGVTY
-713 SCASSYIEDKELE
+713 ASSYIEDKELE

-738 KEDRYRGYRK
+738 QEDRYRGYRK
-748 TSGRPVANP
+748 TSGRA
-757 AEEGKKAGN
+757 A
-766 KISGRRNVVGTSGKN
+766 GTSGSR
-781 DSSSAFSAGNI
+781 SSLGSGTSKYSGAAGTLS
-792 FGRDN
+792 GRN
-797 GEKQYLL
+797 EEKQYLL
-804 VDGYNIIFAWEF
+804 VDGYNIIFAWDF
-816 LKELSEVN
+816 LKELAEVN

-842 TGYTLIVVF
+842 SGVTLIVVF

-870 VVYTREAETADQY
+870 VVYTKEAETADQY

-888 HELGHKHRVI
+888 HELGHKHQVT
-898 VATSDSLEQIIVMGQ
+898 VATSDSLEQVIVMGQ

-920 SDFLEEVERAE
+920 SDFREEVEQAE
-931 KEIRRINRERRHNGK
+931 QEIRRINRERRQNGK
-946 NYLLENTD
+946 NYLLENAD
-954 DKTAE
+954 DETAE
-959 LLENVRLG
+959 RLENVRLG
-967 KTSLEGKDS
+967 KADWKDAAKK

>member
-10 NDLKSIN
+10 NQSEIKN
-17 KKRVCMGILAHVDA
+17 KKRICMGILAHVDA

-99 AEMERALWVLDYA
+99 AEMERALWVMDYA

-129 WRLLKAYGIPTF
+129 WRLLKAYQIPTF
-141 IFVNKMDQDGTDEE
+141 IFVNKMDQEGTDRE
-155 ALLRELKESLDDGC
+155 ALLTELKKNLDDGC
-169 ISFGG
+169 IAFDG
-174 LSFLRDEGGQIAG
+174 FARDDGEQRAGTEGG
-187 VEDVAA
+187 AA
-193 GAKGVAVGAKEG
+193 GAEHDHDEV
-205 DGELIS
+205 LIS
-211 ADSEEL
+211 ADSEDI

-236 NIRRKDVGR
+236 AIRKRDVIR
-245 LIGERKVFPCFFGSA
+245 LIDERKIFPCFFGSA
-260 LKLSGVEELL
+260 LKLSGVEQLL
-270 KGVEQFAKM
+270 GGLEQFTRM
-279 PEYPDEFAAKIFKI
+279 PEYPDAFAAKVFKI
-293 SRDEQGGRLTHV
+293 SRDEQGNRLTHV

-310 SLKVKTSFGEKEKI
+310 RLKVKTSFGEKEKV

-334 YTLREEATAGTVCA
+334 YTLQDEAEAGMVCA

-358 QGLGK
+358 HGLGE
-363 EKDLKAPLLEPV
+363 EKDLEAPLLEPV

-430 SMIAERYQMDVEFGA
+430 SMIADRYQMDVEFGA

-455 NAVTGVGHYELL
+455 NTVTGVGHYEPL

-476 MEPGEKGSG
+476 MEPGERGSG
-485 LVFAADCSED
+485 LVFASDCSED

-505 LTHLMEKEHLGV
+505 LTHLMEKEHPGV

-530 TAGKAHLKHTE
+530 TAGKSHLKHTE

-563 LLEPWYEFRLELPAE
+563 LLEPWYVFRLELPAE

-590 YGTFEAPLLEV
+590 YGTFEAPLIEG
-601 ERAVLSGRAPISE
+601 ERAVLSGRAPVSE
-614 MFDYPAE
+614 MLDYPAE

-649 DAIDYDCEGDVDNP
+649 ADIGYDSEGDVDNP

-672 AGFFVPWNQA
+672 AGFFVPWDQV
-682 PDYMHIKEKIPAEDI
+682 PDYMHIKEKIPGAGNMP
-697 RQDDAE
+697 DDAG
-703 ANVSDEIGLS
+703 ANVSPSGANASDEGGA

-738 KEDRYRGYRK
+738 QEDRYRGYR
-748 TSGRPVANP
+748 
-757 AEEGKKAGN
+757 N
-766 KISGRRNVVGTSGKN
+766 KSVRASAGTSGGRKN
-781 DSSSAFSAGNI
+781 AKGTVSGMLYNPD
-792 FGRDN
+792 

-804 VDGYNIIFAWEF
+804 VDGYNIIFAWDF

-842 TGYTLIVVF
+842 TGFTLIVVF

-860 GEIFKYHNIH
+860 GEVFKYHNIH
-870 VVYTREAETADQY
+870 VVYTKEAETADQY

-898 VATSDSLEQIIVMGQ
+898 VATSDSLEQVIVMGQ

-920 SDFLEEVERAE
+920 ADFLEEVERAE
-931 KEIRRINRERRHNGK
+931 KEVRRINEERRHNGK

-954 DKTAE
+954 DETAE

-967 KTSLEGKDS
+967 KTNLEGSES

>member
-1 MGDTSGNKK
+1 MGRQANETKPIKHICAG
-10 NDLKSIN
+10 L
-17 KKRVCMGILAHVDA
+17 LAHVDA

-99 AEMERALWVLDYA
+99 AEMERALWVMDYA

-129 WRLLKAYGIPTF
+129 WRLLKAYRIPTF
-141 IFVNKMDQDGTDEE
+141 IFVNKMDQDGTDRE
-155 ALLRELKESLDDGC
+155 ALLQELKKNLDDGC
-169 ISFGG
+169 IAFDSLRMPQETGTKGFAAGG
-174 LSFLRDEGGQIAG
+174 KKNAARVENARDEA
-187 VEDVAA
+187 
-193 GAKGVAVGAKEG
+193 
-205 DGELIS
+205 LIS
-211 ADSEEL
+211 AGSEDI

-224 DEEVLESYMETG
+224 DEDVLEAYMETG
-236 NIRRKDVGR
+236 DIRKSDVIR
-245 LIGERKVFPCFFGSA
+245 LIGGRKIFPCYFGSA
-260 LKLSGVEELL
+260 LKLSGVETLL
-270 KGVEQFAKM
+270 AGLEQFTRM
-279 PEYPDEFAAKIFKI
+279 PEYPDEFAAKVFKI
-293 SRDEQGGRLTHV
+293 SRDEQGSRLTHI

-310 SLKVKTSFGEKEKI
+310 SLKVKTSFGEKEKV

-334 YTLREEATAGTVCA
+334 YGMQDVAEAGTVCA

-358 QGLGK
+358 QGLGE
-363 EKDLKAPLLEPV
+363 EKDLEAPLLEPV

-400 EDPLLHVVWNSR
+400 EDPLLHIVWNSR

-455 NAVTGVGHYELL
+455 DTVTGVGHYEPL

-476 MEPGEKGSG
+476 MEPGERGSG
-485 LVFAADCSED
+485 LVFGTDCSED
-495 VLDGNWQRLI
+495 NLDGNWQRLI
-505 LTHLMEKEHLGV
+505 LTHLMEKEHPGV

-563 LLEPWYEFRLELPAE
+563 LLEPWYVFRLELPAE
-578 QVGRAMADIQKR
+578 QVGRAMADVQKR
-590 YGTFEAPLLEV
+590 YGTFEAPLMEG
-601 ERAVLSGRAPISE
+601 ERAVLSGRAPVSE
-614 MFDYPAE
+614 MLDYPAE

-649 DAIDYDCEGDVDNP
+649 ADIGYDSEEDVDNP

-672 AGFFVPWNQA
+672 AGFFVPWDQV
-682 PDYMHIKEKIPAEDI
+682 PDYMHIKEKIPDI
-697 RQDDAE
+697 TDSADGDE
-703 ANVSDEIGLS
+703 ANAFVRGKNEIMEEKKDARDSGVTY
-713 SCASSYIEDKELE
+713 ASSYIEDKELE

-738 KEDRYRGYRK
+738 QEDRYRGYRK
-748 TSGRPVANP
+748 TSGRA
-757 AEEGKKAGN
+757 ADTSGSRSSSGSGTSKYSGAAGTL
-766 KISGRRNVVGTSGKN
+766 SGRNE
-781 DSSSAFSAGNI
+781 
-792 FGRDN
+792 
-797 GEKQYLL
+797 EKQYLL
-804 VDGYNIIFAWEF
+804 VDGYNIIFAWDF
-816 LKELSEVN
+816 LKELAEVN

-842 TGYTLIVVF
+842 SGVTLIVVF

-870 VVYTREAETADQY
+870 VVYTKEAETADQY

-888 HELGHKHRVI
+888 HELGHKHQVT
-898 VATSDSLEQIIVMGQ
+898 VATSDSLEQVIVMGQ

-920 SDFLEEVERAE
+920 SDFREEVEQAE
-931 KEIRRINRERRHNGK
+931 QEIRRINRERRQNGK
-946 NYLLENTD
+946 NYLLENAD
-954 DKTAE
+954 DETAE

-967 KTSLEGKDS
+967 KADWKDAAKK

>member
-1 MGDTSGNKK
+1 MGRQANETKPIKHICAG
-10 NDLKSIN
+10 L
-17 KKRVCMGILAHVDA
+17 LAHVDA

-99 AEMERALWVLDYA
+99 AEMERTLWVMDYA

-129 WRLLKAYGIPTF
+129 WRLLKAYRIPTF
-141 IFVNKMDQDGTDEE
+141 IFVNKMDQDGTDRE
-155 ALLRELKESLDDGC
+155 ALLQELKKNLDDGC
-169 ISFGG
+169 IAFDSLRMPQETGTKGFAAGG
-174 LSFLRDEGGQIAG
+174 KKNAARVENARDEA
-187 VEDVAA
+187 
-193 GAKGVAVGAKEG
+193 
-205 DGELIS
+205 LIS
-211 ADSEEL
+211 AGSEDI

-224 DEEVLESYMETG
+224 DEDVLETYMETG
-236 NIRRKDVGR
+236 DIRKSDVIR
-245 LIGERKVFPCFFGSA
+245 LIGERKIFPCYFGSA
-260 LKLSGVEELL
+260 LKLSGVETLL
-270 KGVEQFAKM
+270 AGLEQFTRM
-279 PEYPDEFAAKIFKI
+279 PEYPDEFAAKVFKI
-293 SRDEQGGRLTHV
+293 SRDEQGSRLTHI

-310 SLKVKTSFGEKEKI
+310 SLKVKTSFGEKEKV
-324 DQIRVYSGAK
+324 DRIRVYSGAK
-334 YTLREEATAGTVCA
+334 YGMQDVAEAGTVCA

-358 QGLGK
+358 QGLGE
-363 EKDLKAPLLEPV
+363 EKDLEAHLLEPV

-400 EDPLLHVVWNSR
+400 EDPLLHIVWNSR

-455 NAVTGVGHYELL
+455 DTVTGVGHYEPL

-476 MEPGEKGSG
+476 MEPGERGSG
-485 LVFAADCSED
+485 LVFGTDCSED
-495 VLDGNWQRLI
+495 NLDGNWQRLI
-505 LTHLMEKEHLGV
+505 LTHLMEKAHPGV

-563 LLEPWYEFRLELPAE
+563 LLEPWYVFRLELPAE
-578 QVGRAMADIQKR
+578 QVGRAMADVQKR
-590 YGTFEAPLLEV
+590 YGTFEAPLMEG
-601 ERAVLSGRAPISE
+601 ERAVLSGRAPVSE
-614 MFDYPAE
+614 MLDYPAE

-649 DAIDYDCEGDVDNP
+649 ADIGYDSEGDVDNP

-672 AGFFVPWNQA
+672 AGFFVPWDQV
-682 PDYMHIKEKIPAEDI
+682 PDYMHIKEKIPDI
-697 RQDDAE
+697 TDSADGGE
-703 ANVSDEIGLS
+703 ANAFVRGKNEIMEEKKDARDSGVTY
-713 SCASSYIEDKELE
+713 ASSYIEDKELE

-738 KEDRYRGYRK
+738 QEDRYRGYRK
-748 TSGRPVANP
+748 TSGRA
-757 AEEGKKAGN
+757 A
-766 KISGRRNVVGTSGKN
+766 GTSGSR
-781 DSSSAFSAGNI
+781 SSLGSGTSKYSGAAGTLS
-792 FGRDN
+792 GRKE
-797 GEKQYLL
+797 EKQYLL
-804 VDGYNIIFAWEF
+804 VDGYNIIFAWDF
-816 LKELSEVN
+816 LKELAEVN

-842 TGYTLIVVF
+842 SGVTLIVVF

-870 VVYTREAETADQY
+870 VVYTKEAETADQY

-888 HELGHKHRVI
+888 HELGHKHQVT
-898 VATSDSLEQIIVMGQ
+898 VATSDSLEQVIVMGQ

-920 SDFLEEVERAE
+920 SDFREEVEQAE
-931 KEIRRINRERRHNGK
+931 QEIRRINRERRQNGK
-946 NYLLENTD
+946 NYLLENAD
-954 DKTAE
+954 DETAE

-967 KTSLEGKDS
+967 KADWKDAAKK

>member
-1 MGDTSGNKK
+1 MGDTSENKNNQSEIK
-10 NDLKSIN
+10 N
-17 KKRVCMGILAHVDA
+17 KKRICMGILAHVDA

-99 AEMERALWVLDYA
+99 AEMERTLWVMDYA

-129 WRLLKAYGIPTF
+129 WRLLKAYRIPTF
-141 IFVNKMDQDGTDEE
+141 IFVNKMDQDGTDRE
-155 ALLRELKESLDDGC
+155 ALLQELKKNLDDGC
-169 ISFGG
+169 IAFDG
-174 LSFLRDEGGQIAG
+174 LRMPQETGTKGSAAG
-187 VEDVAA
+187 VENARDEA
-193 GAKGVAVGAKEG
+193 
-205 DGELIS
+205 LIS
-211 ADSEEL
+211 AGSEDI

-224 DEEVLESYMETG
+224 DEDVLETYMETG
-236 NIRRKDVGR
+236 DIRKSDVIR
-245 LIGERKVFPCFFGSA
+245 LIGERKIFPCYFGSA
-260 LKLSGVEELL
+260 LKLSGVETLL
-270 KGVEQFAKM
+270 AGLEQFTRM
-279 PEYPDEFAAKIFKI
+279 PEYPDEFAAKVFKI
-293 SRDEQGGRLTHV
+293 SRDEQGSRLTHI

-310 SLKVKTSFGEKEKI
+310 SLKVKTSFGEKEKV

-334 YTLREEATAGTVCA
+334 YGMQDVAEAGTVCA

-358 QGLGK
+358 QGLGE
-363 EKDLKAPLLEPV
+363 EKDLEAPLLEPV

-400 EDPLLHVVWNSR
+400 EDPLLHIVWNSR

-455 NAVTGVGHYELL
+455 DTVTGVGHYEPL

-476 MEPGEKGSG
+476 MEPRERGSG
-485 LVFAADCSED
+485 LVFGTDCSED
-495 VLDGNWQRLI
+495 NLDGNWQRLI
-505 LTHLMEKEHLGV
+505 LTHLMEKEHPGV

-563 LLEPWYEFRLELPAE
+563 LLEPWYVFRLELPAE
-578 QVGRAMADIQKR
+578 QVGRAMADVQKR
-590 YGTFEAPLLEV
+590 YGTFEAPLMEG
-601 ERAVLSGRAPISE
+601 ERAVLSGRAPVSE
-614 MFDYPAE
+614 MLDYPAE

-649 DAIDYDCEGDVDNP
+649 VDIGYDSEGDVDNP

-672 AGFFVPWNQA
+672 AGFFVPWDQV
-682 PDYMHIKEKIPAEDI
+682 PDYMHIKEKIPDI
-697 RQDDAE
+697 TDSADGGE
-703 ANVSDEIGLS
+703 ANAFVRGKNEIMEEKKDARDSGVTY
-713 SCASSYIEDKELE
+713 ASSYIEDKELE

-738 KEDRYRGYRK
+738 QEDRYRGYRK
-748 TSGRPVANP
+748 TSGRA
-757 AEEGKKAGN
+757 A
-766 KISGRRNVVGTSGKN
+766 GTSGSR
-781 DSSSAFSAGNI
+781 SSSGSGTSKYSGAAGTLS
-792 FGRDN
+792 GRN
-797 GEKQYLL
+797 EEKQYLL
-804 VDGYNIIFAWEF
+804 VDGYNIIFAWDF
-816 LKELSEVN
+816 LKELAEVN

-842 TGYTLIVVF
+842 SGVTLIVVF

-870 VVYTREAETADQY
+870 VVYTKEAETADQY

-888 HELGHKHRVI
+888 HELGHKHQVT
-898 VATSDSLEQIIVMGQ
+898 VATSDSLEQVIVMGQ

-920 SDFLEEVERAE
+920 SDFREEVEQAE
-931 KEIRRINRERRHNGK
+931 QEIRRINRERRQNGK
-946 NYLLENTD
+946 NYLLENAD
-954 DKTAE
+954 DETAE

-967 KTSLEGKDS
+967 KADWKDAAKK

>member
-1 MGDTSGNKK
+1 MGRQANETEPIKHICAG
-10 NDLKSIN
+10 L
-17 KKRVCMGILAHVDA
+17 LAHVDA

-99 AEMERALWVLDYA
+99 AEMERALWVMDYA

-129 WRLLKAYGIPTF
+129 WRLLKAYRIPTF
-141 IFVNKMDQDGTDEE
+141 IFVNKMDQDGTDRE
-155 ALLRELKESLDDGC
+155 ALLQELKKNLDDGC
-169 ISFGG
+169 IAFDSLRMPQETGTKGFAAGG
-174 LSFLRDEGGQIAG
+174 KKNAARVENARDEA
-187 VEDVAA
+187 
-193 GAKGVAVGAKEG
+193 
-205 DGELIS
+205 LIS
-211 ADSEEL
+211 AGSEDI

-224 DEEVLESYMETG
+224 DEDVLEAYMETG
-236 NIRRKDVGR
+236 DIRKSDVIR
-245 LIGERKVFPCFFGSA
+245 LIGERKIFPCYFGSA
-260 LKLSGVEELL
+260 LKLSGVETLL
-270 KGVEQFAKM
+270 AGLEQFTRM
-279 PEYPDEFAAKIFKI
+279 PEYPDEFAAKVFKI
-293 SRDEQGGRLTHV
+293 SRDEQGSRLTHI

-310 SLKVKTSFGEKEKI
+310 SLKVKTSFGEKEKV

-334 YTLREEATAGTVCA
+334 YGMQDVAEAGTVCA

-358 QGLGK
+358 QGLGE
-363 EKDLKAPLLEPV
+363 EKDLEAPLLEPV

-400 EDPLLHVVWNSR
+400 EDPLLHIVWNSR

-455 NAVTGVGHYELL
+455 DTVTGVGHYEPL

-476 MEPGEKGSG
+476 MEPGERGSG
-485 LVFAADCSED
+485 LVFGTDCSED
-495 VLDGNWQRLI
+495 NLDGNWQRLI
-505 LTHLMEKEHLGV
+505 LTHLMEKEHPGV

-563 LLEPWYEFRLELPAE
+563 LLEPWYVFRLELPAE
-578 QVGRAMADIQKR
+578 QVGRAMADVQKR
-590 YGTFEAPLLEV
+590 YGTFEAPLMEG
-601 ERAVLSGRAPISE
+601 ERAVLSGRAPVSE
-614 MFDYPAE
+614 MLDYPAE

-649 DAIDYDCEGDVDNP
+649 ADIGYDSEEDVDNP

-672 AGFFVPWNQA
+672 AGFFVPWDQV
-682 PDYMHIKEKIPAEDI
+682 PDYMHIKEKIPDI
-697 RQDDAE
+697 TDSADGDE
-703 ANVSDEIGLS
+703 ANAFVRGKNEIMEEKKDARDSGVTY
-713 SCASSYIEDKELE
+713 ASSYIEDKELE

-738 KEDRYRGYRK
+738 QEDRYRGYRK
-748 TSGRPVANP
+748 TSGRAADTSGNRSSSGSGTSKYSG
-757 AEEGKKAGN
+757 AAGTL
-766 KISGRRNVVGTSGKN
+766 SGRNE
-781 DSSSAFSAGNI
+781 
-792 FGRDN
+792 
-797 GEKQYLL
+797 EKQYLL
-804 VDGYNIIFAWEF
+804 VDGYNIIFAWDF
-816 LKELSEVN
+816 LKELAEVN

-842 TGYTLIVVF
+842 SGVTLIVVF

-870 VVYTREAETADQY
+870 VVYTKEAETADQY

-888 HELGHKHRVI
+888 HELGHKHQVT
-898 VATSDSLEQIIVMGQ
+898 VATSDSLEQVIVMGQ

-920 SDFLEEVERAE
+920 SDFREEVEQAE
-931 KEIRRINRERRHNGK
+931 QEIRRINRERRQNGK
-946 NYLLENTD
+946 NYLLENAD
-954 DKTAE
+954 DETAE

-967 KTSLEGKDS
+967 KADWKDAAKKIT

>member
-1 MGDTSGNKK
+1 MGDTSENKNNQSEIK
-10 NDLKSIN
+10 N
-17 KKRVCMGILAHVDA
+17 KKRICMGILAHVDA

-44 GGLRKLGRVDHGD
+44 GGLRKLGRVDYGD

-83 ETEVTLIDT
+83 EMEVTLIDT

-99 AEMERALWVLDYA
+99 AEMERALWVMDYA

-129 WRLLKAYGIPTF
+129 WRLLKAYRIPTF
-141 IFVNKMDQDGTDEE
+141 IFVNKMDQDGTDRE
-155 ALLRELKESLDDGC
+155 ALLQELKKNLDDGC
-169 ISFGG
+169 IAFDSLRMPQETETKGSAAGG
-174 LSFLRDEGGQIAG
+174 KKNAARVENARDEA
-187 VEDVAA
+187 
-193 GAKGVAVGAKEG
+193 
-205 DGELIS
+205 LIS
-211 ADSEEL
+211 AGSEDI

-224 DEEVLESYMETG
+224 DEDVLEAYMETG
-236 NIRRKDVGR
+236 DIRKSDVIR
-245 LIGERKVFPCFFGSA
+245 LIGGRKIFPCYFGSA
-260 LKLSGVEELL
+260 LKLSGVETLL
-270 KGVEQFAKM
+270 AGLEQFTRM
-279 PEYPDEFAAKIFKI
+279 PEYPDEFAAKVFKI
-293 SRDEQGGRLTHV
+293 SRDEQGSRLTHI

-310 SLKVKTSFGEKEKI
+310 SLKVKTSFGEKEKV

-334 YTLREEATAGTVCA
+334 YGMQDVAEAGTVCA

-358 QGLGK
+358 QGLGE
-363 EKDLKAPLLEPV
+363 EKDLEAPLLEPV

-400 EDPLLHVVWNSR
+400 EDPLLHIVWNSR

-455 NAVTGVGHYELL
+455 DTVTGVGHYEPL

-476 MEPGEKGSG
+476 MEPGEQGSG
-485 LVFAADCSED
+485 LVFGTDCSED
-495 VLDGNWQRLI
+495 NLDGNWQRLI
-505 LTHLMEKEHLGV
+505 LTHLMEKEHPGV

-563 LLEPWYEFRLELPAE
+563 LLEPWYVFHLELPAE
-578 QVGRAMADIQKR
+578 QVGRAMADVQKR
-590 YGTFEAPLLEV
+590 YGTFEAPLMEG
-601 ERAVLSGRAPISE
+601 EQAVLSGRAPVSE
-614 MFDYPAE
+614 MLDYPAE

-649 DAIDYDCEGDVDNP
+649 ADIGYDSEGDVDNP

-672 AGFFVPWNQA
+672 AGFFVPWDQV
-682 PDYMHIKEKIPAEDI
+682 PDYMHIKEKIPDI
-697 RQDDAE
+697 TDSADGGE
-703 ANVSDEIGLS
+703 ANAFVRGKNEIMEEKKDARDSGVTY
-713 SCASSYIEDKELE
+713 ASSYIEDKELE

-738 KEDRYRGYRK
+738 QEDRYRGYRK
-748 TSGRPVANP
+748 TSGRA
-757 AEEGKKAGN
+757 ADTSGSRSSSGSGTSKYSGAAGTL
-766 KISGRRNVVGTSGKN
+766 SGRNE
-781 DSSSAFSAGNI
+781 
-792 FGRDN
+792 
-797 GEKQYLL
+797 EKQYLL
-804 VDGYNIIFAWEF
+804 VDGYNIIFAWDF
-816 LKELSEVN
+816 LKELAEVN

-842 TGYTLIVVF
+842 SGVTLIVVF

-870 VVYTREAETADQY
+870 VVYTKEAETADQY

-888 HELGHKHRVI
+888 HELGHKHQVT
-898 VATSDSLEQIIVMGQ
+898 VATSDSLEQVIVMGQ

-920 SDFLEEVERAE
+920 SDFREEVEQAE
-931 KEIRRINRERRHNGK
+931 QEIRRINRERRQNGK
-946 NYLLENTD
+946 NYLLENAD
-954 DKTAE
+954 DETAE

-967 KTSLEGKDS
+967 KADWKDAAKK

>member
-1 MGDTSGNKK
+1 MGRQANETKPIKHICAG
-10 NDLKSIN
+10 L
-17 KKRVCMGILAHVDA
+17 LAHVDA

-99 AEMERALWVLDYA
+99 AEMERALWVMDYA

-129 WRLLKAYGIPTF
+129 WRLLKAYQIPTF
-141 IFVNKMDQDGTDEE
+141 IFVNKMDQDGTDRE
-155 ALLRELKESLDDGC
+155 ALLQELKKNLDDGC
-169 ISFGG
+169 IAFDS
-174 LSFLRDEGGQIAG
+174 LRLPQETGTKGSAAG
-187 VEDVAA
+187 VENARDEA
-193 GAKGVAVGAKEG
+193 
-205 DGELIS
+205 LIS
-211 ADSEEL
+211 AGSEDI

-224 DEEVLESYMETG
+224 DEDVLETYMETG
-236 NIRRKDVGR
+236 DIRKSDVIR
-245 LIGERKVFPCFFGSA
+245 LIGERKIFPCYFGSA
-260 LKLSGVEELL
+260 LKLSGVETLL
-270 KGVEQFAKM
+270 AGLEQFTRM
-279 PEYPDEFAAKIFKI
+279 PEYPDEFAAKVFKI
-293 SRDEQGGRLTHV
+293 SRDEQGSRLTHI

-310 SLKVKTSFGEKEKI
+310 SLKVKISFGEKEKV

-334 YTLREEATAGTVCA
+334 YGMQDVAEAGTVCA

-358 QGLGK
+358 QGLGE
-363 EKDLKAPLLEPV
+363 EKDLEAPLLEPV

-400 EDPLLHVVWNSR
+400 EDPLLHIVWNSR

-455 NAVTGVGHYELL
+455 DTVTGVGHYEPL

-476 MEPGEKGSG
+476 MEPGERGSG
-485 LVFAADCSED
+485 LVFGTDCSED
-495 VLDGNWQRLI
+495 NLDGNWQRLI
-505 LTHLMEKEHLGV
+505 LTHLMEKEHPGV

-563 LLEPWYEFRLELPAE
+563 LLEPWYVFRLELPAE
-578 QVGRAMADIQKR
+578 QVGRAMADVQKR
-590 YGTFEAPLLEV
+590 YGTFEAPLMEG
-601 ERAVLSGRAPISE
+601 ERAVLSGRAPVSE
-614 MFDYPAE
+614 MLDYPAE

-631 LALRLEGYYPC
+631 LALRLEGYYLC

-649 DAIDYDCEGDVDNP
+649 ADIGYDSEGDVDNP
-663 SGSIFCSHG
+663 SGSVFCSHG
-672 AGFFVPWNQA
+672 AGFFVPWDQV
-682 PDYMHIKEKIPAEDI
+682 PDYMHIKEKIPDI
-697 RQDDAE
+697 TDSADGGE
-703 ANVSDEIGLS
+703 ANAFVRGKNEIMEEKKDARDSGVTY
-713 SCASSYIEDKELE
+713 ASSYIEDKELE

-738 KEDRYRGYRK
+738 QEDRYRGYRK
-748 TSGRPVANP
+748 TSGRA
-757 AEEGKKAGN
+757 ADTSGSRSSSGSGTSKYSGAAGTL
-766 KISGRRNVVGTSGKN
+766 SGRNE
-781 DSSSAFSAGNI
+781 
-792 FGRDN
+792 
-797 GEKQYLL
+797 EKQYLL
-804 VDGYNIIFAWEF
+804 VDGYNIIFAWDF
-816 LKELSEVN
+816 LKELAEVN

-842 TGYTLIVVF
+842 SGVTLIVVF

-870 VVYTREAETADQY
+870 VVYTKEAETADQY

-888 HELGHKHRVI
+888 HELGHKHQVT
-898 VATSDSLEQIIVMGQ
+898 VATSDSLEQVIVMGQ

-920 SDFLEEVERAE
+920 SDFREEVEQAE
-931 KEIRRINRERRHNGK
+931 QEIRRINRERRQNGK
-946 NYLLENTD
+946 NYLLENAD
-954 DKTAE
+954 DETAE

-967 KTSLEGKDS
+967 KADWKDAAKK

>member
-1 MGDTSGNKK
+1 
-10 NDLKSIN
+10 
-17 KKRVCMGILAHVDA
+17 MGILAHVDA

-99 AEMERALWVLDYA
+99 AEMERALWVMDYA

-129 WRLLKAYGIPTF
+129 WRLLKAYRIPAF
-141 IFVNKMDQDGTDEE
+141 IFVNKMDQDGTDRE
-155 ALLRELKESLDDGC
+155 ALLQELKKNLDDGC
-169 ISFGG
+169 IAFDSLRLPQETGTKGSAAGG
-174 LSFLRDEGGQIAG
+174 KKNAARVENARDEA
-187 VEDVAA
+187 
-193 GAKGVAVGAKEG
+193 
-205 DGELIS
+205 LIS
-211 ADSEEL
+211 VGSEDI

-224 DEEVLESYMETG
+224 DEDVLEAYMETG
-236 NIRRKDVGR
+236 DIRKSDVIR
-245 LIGERKVFPCFFGSA
+245 LIGERKIFPCYFGSA
-260 LKLSGVEELL
+260 LKLSGVETLL
-270 KGVEQFAKM
+270 AGLEQFTRM
-279 PEYPDEFAAKIFKI
+279 PEYPDEFAAKVFKI
-293 SRDEQGGRLTHV
+293 SRDEQGSRLTHI

-310 SLKVKTSFGEKEKI
+310 SLKVKTSFGEKEKV

-334 YTLREEATAGTVCA
+334 YGMQDVAEAGTVCA

-358 QGLGK
+358 QGLGE
-363 EKDLKAPLLEPV
+363 EKDLEAPLLEPV

-400 EDPLLHVVWNSR
+400 EDPLLHIVWNSR

-445 GRIMYKETIA
+445 DRIMYKETIA
-455 NAVTGVGHYELL
+455 DTVTGVGHYEPL

-476 MEPGEKGSG
+476 MEPGERGSG
-485 LVFAADCSED
+485 LVFGTDCSED
-495 VLDGNWQRLI
+495 NLDGNWQRLI
-505 LTHLMEKEHLGV
+505 LTHLMEKEHPGV

-563 LLEPWYEFRLELPAE
+563 LLEPWYVFRLELPAE
-578 QVGRAMADIQKR
+578 QVGRAMADVQKR
-590 YGTFEAPLLEV
+590 YGTFEAPLMEG
-601 ERAVLSGRAPISE
+601 ERAVLSGRAPVSE
-614 MFDYPAE
+614 MLDYPAE

-649 DAIDYDCEGDVDNP
+649 ADIGYDSEGDVDNP

-672 AGFFVPWNQA
+672 AGFFVPWDQV
-682 PDYMHIKEKIPAEDI
+682 PDYMHIKEKIPDI
-697 RQDDAE
+697 TDWADGGE
-703 ANVSDEIGLS
+703 ANAFVRGKNEIMEEKKDARDSGVTY
-713 SCASSYIEDKELE
+713 ASSYIEDKELE

-738 KEDRYRGYRK
+738 QEDRYRGYRK
-748 TSGRPVANP
+748 TSGRA
-757 AEEGKKAGN
+757 A
-766 KISGRRNVVGTSGKN
+766 GTSGSR
-781 DSSSAFSAGNI
+781 SSSGSGTSKYSGAAGTLS
-792 FGRDN
+792 GRN
-797 GEKQYLL
+797 EEKQYLL
-804 VDGYNIIFAWEF
+804 VDGYNIIFAWDF
-816 LKELSEVN
+816 LKELAEVN

-842 TGYTLIVVF
+842 SGVTLIVVF

-870 VVYTREAETADQY
+870 VVYTKEAETADQY

-888 HELGHKHRVI
+888 HELGHKHQVT
-898 VATSDSLEQIIVMGQ
+898 VATSDSLEQVIVMGQ

-920 SDFLEEVERAE
+920 SDFREEVEQAE
-931 KEIRRINRERRHNGK
+931 QEIRRINRERRQNGK
-946 NYLLENTD
+946 NYLLENAD
-954 DKTAE
+954 DETAE

-967 KTSLEGKDS
+967 KADWKDAAKK

>member
-1 MGDTSGNKK
+1 MGRQANETKPIKHICAG
-10 NDLKSIN
+10 L
-17 KKRVCMGILAHVDA
+17 LAHVDA

-83 ETEVTLIDT
+83 ETEITLIDT

-99 AEMERALWVLDYA
+99 AEMERALWVMDYA

-129 WRLLKAYGIPTF
+129 WRLLKAYQIPTF
-141 IFVNKMDQDGTDEE
+141 IFVNKMDQEGTNQE
-155 ALLRELKESLDDGC
+155 ALLQELKKNLDDGC
-169 ISFGG
+169 IAFDSLRMPQETGTKGFAAGG
-174 LSFLRDEGGQIAG
+174 KKNAARVENARDEA
-187 VEDVAA
+187 
-193 GAKGVAVGAKEG
+193 
-205 DGELIS
+205 LIS
-211 ADSEEL
+211 VGSEDI

-224 DEEVLESYMETG
+224 DEDVLEAYMETG
-236 NIRRKDVGR
+236 DIRKSDVIR
-245 LIGERKVFPCFFGSA
+245 LIGERKIFPCYFGSA
-260 LKLSGVEELL
+260 LKLSGVETLL
-270 KGVEQFAKM
+270 AGLEQFTRM
-279 PEYPDEFAAKIFKI
+279 PEYPDEFAAKVFKI
-293 SRDEQGGRLTHV
+293 SRDEQGSRLTHI

-310 SLKVKTSFGEKEKI
+310 SLKVKTSFGEKEKV

-334 YTLREEATAGTVCA
+334 YGMQDVAEAGTVCA

-358 QGLGK
+358 QGLGE
-363 EKDLKAPLLEPV
+363 EKDLEAPLLEPV

-400 EDPLLHVVWNSR
+400 EDPLLHIVWNSR

-455 NAVTGVGHYELL
+455 DTVTGVGHYEPL

-476 MEPGEKGSG
+476 MEPGERGSG
-485 LVFAADCSED
+485 LVFGTDCSED
-495 VLDGNWQRLI
+495 NLDGNWQRLI
-505 LTHLMEKEHLGV
+505 LTHLMEKEHPGV
-517 LAGMPITDMKITL
+517 LAGMPITDTKITL

-563 LLEPWYEFRLELPAE
+563 LLEPWYVFRLELPAE
-578 QVGRAMADIQKR
+578 QVGRAMADVQKR
-590 YGTFEAPLLEV
+590 YGTFEAPLMEG
-601 ERAVLSGRAPISE
+601 ERAVLSGRAPVSE
-614 MFDYPAE
+614 MLDYPAE

-649 DAIDYDCEGDVDNP
+649 ADIGYDSEGDVDNP
-663 SGSIFCSHG
+663 SGSIFCSQG
-672 AGFFVPWNQA
+672 AGFFVPWDQV
-682 PDYMHIKEKIPAEDI
+682 PDYMHIKEKIPDI
-697 RQDDAE
+697 TDSADDGE
-703 ANVSDEIGLS
+703 ANAFVRGKNEIMEEKKDARDSGVTY
-713 SCASSYIEDKELE
+713 ASSYIEDKELE

-738 KEDRYRGYRK
+738 QEDRYRGYRK
-748 TSGRPVANP
+748 TSGRA
-757 AEEGKKAGN
+757 A
-766 KISGRRNVVGTSGKN
+766 GTSGSR
-781 DSSSAFSAGNI
+781 SSSGSGTSKYSGAAGTLS
-792 FGRDN
+792 GRN
-797 GEKQYLL
+797 EEKQYLL
-804 VDGYNIIFAWEF
+804 VDGYNIIFAWDF
-816 LKELSEVN
+816 LKELAEVN

-842 TGYTLIVVF
+842 SGVTLIVVF

-870 VVYTREAETADQY
+870 VVYTKEAETADQY

-888 HELGHKHRVI
+888 HELGHKHQVT
-898 VATSDSLEQIIVMGQ
+898 VATSDSLEQVIVMGQ

-920 SDFLEEVERAE
+920 SDFREEVEQAE
-931 KEIRRINRERRHNGK
+931 QEIRRINRERRQNGK
-946 NYLLENTD
+946 NYLLENAD
-954 DKTAE
+954 DETAE

-967 KTSLEGKDS
+967 KADWKDAAKK

>member
-1 MGDTSGNKK
+1 MGRQANETKPIKHICAG
-10 NDLKSIN
+10 L
-17 KKRVCMGILAHVDA
+17 LAHVDA

-99 AEMERALWVLDYA
+99 AEMERTLWVMDYA

-129 WRLLKAYGIPTF
+129 WRLLKAYRIPTF
-141 IFVNKMDQDGTDEE
+141 IFVNKMDQDGTDME
-155 ALLRELKESLDDGC
+155 ALLQELKKNLDDGC
-169 ISFGG
+169 IAFDSLRMPQETGTKGFAAGG
-174 LSFLRDEGGQIAG
+174 KKNAARVENARDEA
-187 VEDVAA
+187 
-193 GAKGVAVGAKEG
+193 
-205 DGELIS
+205 LIS
-211 ADSEEL
+211 AGSEDI

-224 DEEVLESYMETG
+224 DEDVLEAYMETG
-236 NIRRKDVGR
+236 DIRKSDVIR
-245 LIGERKVFPCFFGSA
+245 LIGERKIFPCYFGSA
-260 LKLSGVEELL
+260 LKLSGVETLL
-270 KGVEQFAKM
+270 TGLEQFTRM
-279 PEYPDEFAAKIFKI
+279 PEYPDEFAAKVFKI
-293 SRDEQGGRLTHV
+293 SRDEQGSRLTHV

-310 SLKVKTSFGEKEKI
+310 SLKVKTSFGEKEKV

-334 YTLREEATAGTVCA
+334 YGMQDVAEAGTVCA

-358 QGLGK
+358 QGLGE
-363 EKDLKAPLLEPV
+363 EKDLEAPLLEPV

-400 EDPLLHVVWNSR
+400 EDPLLHIVWNSR

-455 NAVTGVGHYELL
+455 DTVTGVGHYEPL

-476 MEPGEKGSG
+476 MEPGERGSG
-485 LVFAADCSED
+485 LVFGTDCSED
-495 VLDGNWQRLI
+495 NLDGNWQRLI
-505 LTHLMEKEHLGV
+505 LTHLMEKAHPGV

-563 LLEPWYEFRLELPAE
+563 LLEPWYVFRLELPAE
-578 QVGRAMADIQKR
+578 QVGRAMADVQKR
-590 YGTFEAPLLEV
+590 YGTFEAPLMEG
-601 ERAVLSGRAPISE
+601 ERAVLSGRAPVSE
-614 MFDYPAE
+614 MLDYPAE

-649 DAIDYDCEGDVDNP
+649 ADIGYDSEGDVDNP

-672 AGFFVPWNQA
+672 AGFFVPWDQV
-682 PDYMHIKEKIPAEDI
+682 PDYMHIKEKIPDI
-697 RQDDAE
+697 TDSADGGE
-703 ANVSDEIGLS
+703 ANAFVRGKNEIMEEKKDARDSGVTY
-713 SCASSYIEDKELE
+713 ASSYIEDKELE

-738 KEDRYRGYRK
+738 QEDRYRGYRK
-748 TSGRPVANP
+748 TSGRA
-757 AEEGKKAGN
+757 A
-766 KISGRRNVVGTSGKN
+766 GTSGSR
-781 DSSSAFSAGNI
+781 SSLGSGTSKYSGAAGTLS
-792 FGRDN
+792 GRN
-797 GEKQYLL
+797 EEKQYLL
-804 VDGYNIIFAWEF
+804 VDGYNIIFAWDF
-816 LKELSEVN
+816 LKELAEVN

-842 TGYTLIVVF
+842 SGVTLIVVF

-870 VVYTREAETADQY
+870 VVYTKEAETADQY

-888 HELGHKHRVI
+888 HELGHKHQVT
-898 VATSDSLEQIIVMGQ
+898 VATSDSLEQVIVMGQ

-920 SDFLEEVERAE
+920 SDFREEVEQAE
-931 KEIRRINRERRHNGK
+931 QEIRRINRERRQNGK
-946 NYLLENTD
+946 NYLLENAD
-954 DKTAE
+954 DETAE

-967 KTSLEGKDS
+967 KADWKDAAKK

>member
-1 MGDTSGNKK
+1 MGRQANETKPIKHICAG
-10 NDLKSIN
+10 L
-17 KKRVCMGILAHVDA
+17 LAHVDA

-99 AEMERALWVLDYA
+99 AEMERALWVMDYA

-129 WRLLKAYGIPTF
+129 WRLLKAYRIPTF
-141 IFVNKMDQDGTDEE
+141 IFVNKMDQDGTDRE
-155 ALLRELKESLDDGC
+155 ALLQELKKNLDDGC
-169 ISFGG
+169 IAFDSLRMPQETGTKGFAAGG
-174 LSFLRDEGGQIAG
+174 KKNAARVENARDEA
-187 VEDVAA
+187 
-193 GAKGVAVGAKEG
+193 
-205 DGELIS
+205 LIS
-211 ADSEEL
+211 AGSEDI

-224 DEEVLESYMETG
+224 DEDVLETYMETG
-236 NIRRKDVGR
+236 DIRKSDVIR
-245 LIGERKVFPCFFGSA
+245 LIGERKIFPCYFGSA
-260 LKLSGVEELL
+260 LKLSGVETLL
-270 KGVEQFAKM
+270 AGLEQFTRM
-279 PEYPDEFAAKIFKI
+279 PEYPDEFAAKVFKI
-293 SRDEQGGRLTHV
+293 SRDEQGSRLTHI

-310 SLKVKTSFGEKEKI
+310 SLKVKTSFGEKEKV

-334 YTLREEATAGTVCA
+334 YGMQDVAEAGTVCA

-358 QGLGK
+358 QGLGE
-363 EKDLKAPLLEPV
+363 EKDLEAPLLEPV

-400 EDPLLHVVWNSR
+400 EDPLLHIVWNSR

-455 NAVTGVGHYELL
+455 DTVTGVGHYEPL

-476 MEPGEKGSG
+476 MEPGERGSG
-485 LVFAADCSED
+485 LVFGTDCSED
-495 VLDGNWQRLI
+495 NLDGNWQRLI
-505 LTHLMEKEHLGV
+505 LTHLMEKEHPGV

-563 LLEPWYEFRLELPAE
+563 LLEPWYVFRLELPAE
-578 QVGRAMADIQKR
+578 QVGRAMADVQKR
-590 YGTFEAPLLEV
+590 YGTFEAPLMEG
-601 ERAVLSGRAPISE
+601 ERAVLSGRAPVSE
-614 MFDYPAE
+614 MLDYPAE

-649 DAIDYDCEGDVDNP
+649 ADIGYDSEEDVDNP

-672 AGFFVPWNQA
+672 AGFFVPWDQV
-682 PDYMHIKEKIPAEDI
+682 PDYMHIKEKIPDI
-697 RQDDAE
+697 TDSADGDE
-703 ANVSDEIGLS
+703 ANAFVRGKNEIMEEKKDARDSGVTY
-713 SCASSYIEDKELE
+713 ASSYIEDKELE

-738 KEDRYRGYRK
+738 QEDRYRGYRK
-748 TSGRPVANP
+748 TSGRA
-757 AEEGKKAGN
+757 A
-766 KISGRRNVVGTSGKN
+766 GTSGSR
-781 DSSSAFSAGNI
+781 SSLGSGTSKYSGAAGTLS
-792 FGRDN
+792 GRN
-797 GEKQYLL
+797 EEKQYLL
-804 VDGYNIIFAWEF
+804 VDGYNIIFAWDF
-816 LKELSEVN
+816 LKELAEVN

-842 TGYTLIVVF
+842 SGVTLIVVF

-870 VVYTREAETADQY
+870 VVYTKEAETADQY

-888 HELGHKHRVI
+888 HELGHKHQVT
-898 VATSDSLEQIIVMGQ
+898 VATSDSLEQVIVMGQ

-920 SDFLEEVERAE
+920 SDFREEVEQAE
-931 KEIRRINRERRHNGK
+931 QEIRRINRERRQNGK
-946 NYLLENTD
+946 NYLLENAD
-954 DKTAE
+954 DETAE

-967 KTSLEGKDS
+967 KADWKDSAKK

>member
-1 MGDTSGNKK
+1 MGDTSENKNNQSEIK
-10 NDLKSIN
+10 N
-17 KKRVCMGILAHVDA
+17 KKRICMGILAHVDA

-57 AFLDNFALERSRG
+57 AFLDNFALERNRG

-83 ETEVTLIDT
+83 EMEVTLIDT

-99 AEMERALWVLDYA
+99 AEMERALWVMDYA

-129 WRLLKAYGIPTF
+129 WRLLKAYRIPTF
-141 IFVNKMDQDGTDEE
+141 IFVNKMDQDGTDRE
-155 ALLRELKESLDDGC
+155 ALLQELKKNLDDGC
-169 ISFGG
+169 IAFDS
-174 LSFLRDEGGQIAG
+174 LRLPQETGTKGSAAG
-187 VEDVAA
+187 VENARDEA
-193 GAKGVAVGAKEG
+193 
-205 DGELIS
+205 LIS
-211 ADSEEL
+211 AGSEDI

-224 DEEVLESYMETG
+224 DEDVLEAYMETG
-236 NIRRKDVGR
+236 DIRKSDVIR
-245 LIGERKVFPCFFGSA
+245 LIGERKIFPCYFGSA
-260 LKLSGVEELL
+260 LKLSGVETLL
-270 KGVEQFAKM
+270 AGLEQFTRM
-279 PEYPDEFAAKIFKI
+279 PEYPDEFAAKVFKI
-293 SRDEQGGRLTHV
+293 SRDEQGSRLTHI

-310 SLKVKTSFGEKEKI
+310 SLKVKTSFGEKEKV

-334 YTLREEATAGTVCA
+334 YGMQDVAEAGTVCA

-358 QGLGK
+358 QGLGE
-363 EKDLKAPLLEPV
+363 EKDLEAPLLEPV

-400 EDPLLHVVWNSR
+400 EDPLLHIVWNSR

-455 NAVTGVGHYELL
+455 DTVTGVGHYEPL

-476 MEPGEKGSG
+476 MEPGERGSG
-485 LVFAADCSED
+485 LVFGTDCSED
-495 VLDGNWQRLI
+495 NLDGNWQRLI
-505 LTHLMEKEHLGV
+505 LTHLMEKEHPGV

-563 LLEPWYEFRLELPAE
+563 LLEPWYVFRLELPAE
-578 QVGRAMADIQKR
+578 QVGRAMADVQKR
-590 YGTFEAPLLEV
+590 YGTFEAPLMEG
-601 ERAVLSGRAPISE
+601 ERAVLSGRAPVSE
-614 MFDYPAE
+614 MLDYPAE

-649 DAIDYDCEGDVDNP
+649 ADIGYDSEGDVDNP
-663 SGSIFCSHG
+663 SGSVFCSHG
-672 AGFFVPWNQA
+672 AGFFVPWDQV
-682 PDYMHIKEKIPAEDI
+682 PDYMHIKEKIPDI
-697 RQDDAE
+697 TDSADGGE
-703 ANVSDEIGLS
+703 ANAFVRGKNEIMEEKKDARDSGVTYV
-713 SCASSYIEDKELE
+713 SSYIEDKELE

-738 KEDRYRGYRK
+738 QEDRYRGYRK
-748 TSGRPVANP
+748 TSGRA
-757 AEEGKKAGN
+757 A
-766 KISGRRNVVGTSGKN
+766 GTSGSR
-781 DSSSAFSAGNI
+781 SSSGSGTSKYSGAAGTLS
-792 FGRDN
+792 GRN
-797 GEKQYLL
+797 EEKQYLL
-804 VDGYNIIFAWEF
+804 VDGYNIIFAWDF
-816 LKELSEVN
+816 LKELAEMN

-842 TGYTLIVVF
+842 SGVILIVVF

-870 VVYTREAETADQY
+870 VVYTKEAETADQY

-888 HELGHKHRVI
+888 HELGHKHQVT
-898 VATSDSLEQIIVMGQ
+898 VATSDSLEQVIVMGQ

-920 SDFLEEVERAE
+920 SDFREEVEQAE
-931 KEIRRINRERRHNGK
+931 QEIRRINRERRQNGK
-946 NYLLENTD
+946 NYLLENAD
-954 DKTAE
+954 DETAE

-967 KTSLEGKDS
+967 KADWKDAAKK

>member
-10 NDLKSIN
+10 NQSEIKN
-17 KKRVCMGILAHVDA
+17 KKRICMGILAHVDA

-99 AEMERALWVLDYA
+99 AEMERALWVMDYA

-129 WRLLKAYGIPTF
+129 WRLLKAYQIPTF
-141 IFVNKMDQDGTDEE
+141 IFVNKMDQEGTDRE
-155 ALLRELKESLDDGC
+155 ALLTELKKNLDDGC
-169 ISFGG
+169 IAFDG
-174 LSFLRDEGGQIAG
+174 FARDDGEQRAGTEGG
-187 VEDVAA
+187 AA
-193 GAKGVAVGAKEG
+193 GAEHDHDEV
-205 DGELIS
+205 LIS
-211 ADSEEL
+211 ADSEDI

-236 NIRRKDVGR
+236 AIRKRDVIR
-245 LIGERKVFPCFFGSA
+245 LIDERKIFPCFFGSA
-260 LKLSGVEELL
+260 LKLSGVEQLL
-270 KGVEQFAKM
+270 GGLEQFTRM
-279 PEYPDEFAAKIFKI
+279 PEYPDAFAAKVFKI
-293 SRDEQGGRLTHV
+293 SRDEQGNRLTHV

-310 SLKVKTSFGEKEKI
+310 RLKVKTSFGEKEKV

-334 YTLREEATAGTVCA
+334 YTLQDEAEAGMVCA

-358 QGLGK
+358 HGLGE
-363 EKDLKAPLLEPV
+363 EKDLEAPLLEPV

-430 SMIAERYQMDVEFGA
+430 SMIADRYQMDVEFGA

-455 NAVTGVGHYELL
+455 NTVTGVGHYEPL

-476 MEPGEKGSG
+476 MEPGERGSG
-485 LVFAADCSED
+485 LVFASDCSED

-505 LTHLMEKEHLGV
+505 LTHLMEKEHPGV

-530 TAGKAHLKHTE
+530 TAGKSHLKHTE

-563 LLEPWYEFRLELPAE
+563 LLEPWYVFRLELPAE

-590 YGTFEAPLLEV
+590 YGTFEAPLMEG
-601 ERAVLSGRAPISE
+601 ERAVLSGRAPVSE
-614 MFDYPAE
+614 MLDYPAE

-649 DAIDYDCEGDVDNP
+649 ADIGYDSEGDVDNP

-672 AGFFVPWNQA
+672 AGFFVPWDQV
-682 PDYMHIKEKIPAEDI
+682 PDYMHIKEKIPGAGNMP
-697 RQDDAE
+697 DDAG
-703 ANVSDEIGLS
+703 ANVSPSGANASDEGGA

-738 KEDRYRGYRK
+738 QEDRYRGYR
-748 TSGRPVANP
+748 
-757 AEEGKKAGN
+757 N
-766 KISGRRNVVGTSGKN
+766 KSVRASAGTSGGRKN
-781 DSSSAFSAGNI
+781 AKGTVSGMLYNPD
-792 FGRDN
+792 

-804 VDGYNIIFAWEF
+804 VDGYNIIFAWDF

-842 TGYTLIVVF
+842 TGFTLIVVF

-860 GEIFKYHNIH
+860 GEVFKYHNIH
-870 VVYTREAETADQY
+870 VVYTKEAETADQY

-898 VATSDSLEQIIVMGQ
+898 VATSDSLEQVIVMGQ

-920 SDFLEEVERAE
+920 ADFLEEVERAE
-931 KEIRRINRERRHNGK
+931 KEIRRINEERRHNGK

-954 DKTAE
+954 DETAE

-967 KTSLEGKDS
+967 KTNLEGSES

>member
-10 NDLKSIN
+10 NQSEIKN
-17 KKRVCMGILAHVDA
+17 KKRICMGILAHVDA

-99 AEMERALWVLDYA
+99 AEMERALWVMDYA

-129 WRLLKAYGIPTF
+129 WRLLKAYQIPTF
-141 IFVNKMDQDGTDEE
+141 IFVNKMDQEGTDRE
-155 ALLRELKESLDDGC
+155 ALLTELKKNLDDGC
-169 ISFGG
+169 IAFDG
-174 LSFLRDEGGQIAG
+174 FARDDGEQRAGTEGG
-187 VEDVAA
+187 AA
-193 GAKGVAVGAKEG
+193 GAEHDHDEV
-205 DGELIS
+205 LIS
-211 ADSEEL
+211 ADSEDI

-236 NIRRKDVGR
+236 AIRKRDVIR
-245 LIGERKVFPCFFGSA
+245 LIDERKIFPCFFGSA
-260 LKLSGVEELL
+260 LKLSGVEQLL
-270 KGVEQFAKM
+270 GGLEQFTRM
-279 PEYPDEFAAKIFKI
+279 PEYPDAFAAKVFKI
-293 SRDEQGGRLTHV
+293 SRDEQGNRLTHV

-310 SLKVKTSFGEKEKI
+310 RLKVKTSFGEKEKV

-334 YTLREEATAGTVCA
+334 YTLQDEAEAGMVCA

-358 QGLGK
+358 HGLGE
-363 EKDLKAPLLEPV
+363 EKDLEAPLLEPV

-430 SMIAERYQMDVEFGA
+430 SMIADRYQMDVEFGA

-455 NAVTGVGHYELL
+455 NTVTGVGHYEPL

-476 MEPGEKGSG
+476 MEPGERGSG
-485 LVFAADCSED
+485 LVFASDCSED

-505 LTHLMEKEHLGV
+505 LTHLMEKEHPGV

-530 TAGKAHLKHTE
+530 TAGKSHLKHTE

-563 LLEPWYEFRLELPAE
+563 LLEPWYVFRLELPAE

-590 YGTFEAPLLEV
+590 YGTFEAPLMEG
-601 ERAVLSGRAPISE
+601 ERAVLSGRAPVSE
-614 MFDYPAE
+614 MLDYPAE

-649 DAIDYDCEGDVDNP
+649 ADIGYDSEGDVDNP

-672 AGFFVPWNQA
+672 AGFFVPWDQV
-682 PDYMHIKEKIPAEDI
+682 PDYMHIKEKIPGAGNMP
-697 RQDDAE
+697 DDAG
-703 ANVSDEIGLS
+703 ANVSPSGANASDEGGA

-738 KEDRYRGYRK
+738 QEDRYRGYRNK
-748 TSGRPVANP
+748 SVRTS
-757 AEEGKKAGN
+757 AGTA
-766 KISGRRNVVGTSGKN
+766 SAGTSGGRKN
-781 DSSSAFSAGNI
+781 VKDTISGMLYDS
-792 FGRDN
+792 D

-804 VDGYNIIFAWEF
+804 VDGYNIIFAWDF

-842 TGYTLIVVF
+842 TGFTLIVVF

-860 GEIFKYHNIH
+860 GEVFKYHNIH
-870 VVYTREAETADQY
+870 VVYTKEAETADQY

-898 VATSDSLEQIIVMGQ
+898 VATSDSLEQVIVMGQ

-920 SDFLEEVERAE
+920 ADFLEEVERAE
-931 KEIRRINRERRHNGK
+931 KEIRRINEERRHNGK

-954 DKTAE
+954 DETAE

-967 KTSLEGKDS
+967 KTNLEGSES

>member
-1 MGDTSGNKK
+1 MGRQANETKPIKHICAG
-10 NDLKSIN
+10 L
-17 KKRVCMGILAHVDA
+17 LAHVDA

-99 AEMERALWVLDYA
+99 AEMERTLWVMDYA

-129 WRLLKAYGIPTF
+129 WRLLKAYRIPTF
-141 IFVNKMDQDGTDEE
+141 IFVNKMDQDGTDRE
-155 ALLRELKESLDDGC
+155 ALLQELKKNLDDGC
-169 ISFGG
+169 IAFDSLRMPQETGTKGFAAGG
-174 LSFLRDEGGQIAG
+174 KKNAARVENARDEA
-187 VEDVAA
+187 
-193 GAKGVAVGAKEG
+193 
-205 DGELIS
+205 LIS
-211 ADSEEL
+211 AGSEDI

-224 DEEVLESYMETG
+224 DEDVLETYMETG
-236 NIRRKDVGR
+236 DIRKSDVIR
-245 LIGERKVFPCFFGSA
+245 LIGERKIFPCYFGSA
-260 LKLSGVEELL
+260 LKLSGVETLL
-270 KGVEQFAKM
+270 AGLEQFTRM
-279 PEYPDEFAAKIFKI
+279 PEYPDEFAAKVFKI
-293 SRDEQGGRLTHV
+293 SRDEQGSRLTHI

-310 SLKVKTSFGEKEKI
+310 SLKVKTSFGEKEKV

-334 YTLREEATAGTVCA
+334 YGMQDVAEAGTVCA

-358 QGLGK
+358 QGLGE
-363 EKDLKAPLLEPV
+363 EKDLEAPLLEPV

-400 EDPLLHVVWNSR
+400 EDPLLHIVWNSR

-455 NAVTGVGHYELL
+455 DTVTGVGHYEPL

-476 MEPGEKGSG
+476 MEPGERGSG
-485 LVFAADCSED
+485 LVFGTDCSED
-495 VLDGNWQRLI
+495 NLDGNWQRLI
-505 LTHLMEKEHLGV
+505 LTHLMEKEHPGV

-563 LLEPWYEFRLELPAE
+563 LLEPWYVFHLELPAE
-578 QVGRAMADIQKR
+578 QVGRAMADVQKR
-590 YGTFEAPLLEV
+590 YGTFEAPLMEG
-601 ERAVLSGRAPISE
+601 ERAVLSGRAPVSE
-614 MFDYPAE
+614 MLDYPAE

-649 DAIDYDCEGDVDNP
+649 ADIGYDSEEDVDNP

-672 AGFFVPWNQA
+672 AGFFVPWDQV
-682 PDYMHIKEKIPAEDI
+682 PDYMHIKEKIPDI
-697 RQDDAE
+697 TDSADGDE
-703 ANVSDEIGLS
+703 ANAFVRGKNEIMEEKKDARDSGVTY
-713 SCASSYIEDKELE
+713 ASSYIEDKELE

-738 KEDRYRGYRK
+738 QEDRYRGYRK
-748 TSGRPVANP
+748 TSGRA
-757 AEEGKKAGN
+757 ADTSGSRSSSGSGTSKYSGAAGTL
-766 KISGRRNVVGTSGKN
+766 SGRNE
-781 DSSSAFSAGNI
+781 
-792 FGRDN
+792 
-797 GEKQYLL
+797 EKQYLL
-804 VDGYNIIFAWEF
+804 VDGYNIIFAWDF
-816 LKELSEVN
+816 LKELAEVN

-842 TGYTLIVVF
+842 SGVTLIVVF

-870 VVYTREAETADQY
+870 VVYTKEAETADQY

-888 HELGHKHRVI
+888 HELGHKHQVT
-898 VATSDSLEQIIVMGQ
+898 VATSDSLEQVIVMGQ

-920 SDFLEEVERAE
+920 SDFREEVEQAE
-931 KEIRRINRERRHNGK
+931 QEIRRINRERRQNGK
-946 NYLLENTD
+946 NYLLENAD
-954 DKTAE
+954 DETAE

-967 KTSLEGKDS
+967 KADWKDAAKK

>member
-1 MGDTSGNKK
+1 MGRQANETKPIKHICAG
-10 NDLKSIN
+10 L
-17 KKRVCMGILAHVDA
+17 LAHVDA

-44 GGLRKLGRVDHGD
+44 GGLRKLGRVDYGD

-99 AEMERALWVLDYA
+99 AEMERALWVMDYA

-129 WRLLKAYGIPTF
+129 WRLLKAYRIPTF
-141 IFVNKMDQDGTDEE
+141 IFVNKMDQDGTDRE
-155 ALLRELKESLDDGC
+155 ALLQELKKNLDDGC
-169 ISFGG
+169 IAFDSLRMPQETGTKGSAAGG
-174 LSFLRDEGGQIAG
+174 KKNAARVENARDEA
-187 VEDVAA
+187 
-193 GAKGVAVGAKEG
+193 
-205 DGELIS
+205 LIS
-211 ADSEEL
+211 AGSEDI

-224 DEEVLESYMETG
+224 DEDVLEAYMETG
-236 NIRRKDVGR
+236 DIRKSDVIR
-245 LIGERKVFPCFFGSA
+245 LIGGRKIFPCYFGSA
-260 LKLSGVEELL
+260 LKLSGVETLL
-270 KGVEQFAKM
+270 AGLEQFTRM
-279 PEYPDEFAAKIFKI
+279 PEYPDEFAAKVFKI
-293 SRDEQGGRLTHV
+293 SRDEQGSRLTHI

-310 SLKVKTSFGEKEKI
+310 SLKVKTSFGEKEKV

-334 YTLREEATAGTVCA
+334 YGMQDVAEAGTVCA

-358 QGLGK
+358 QGLGE
-363 EKDLKAPLLEPV
+363 EKDLEAPLLEPV

-400 EDPLLHVVWNSR
+400 EDPLLHIVWNSR

-455 NAVTGVGHYELL
+455 DTVTGVGHYEPL

-476 MEPGEKGSG
+476 MEPGERGSG
-485 LVFAADCSED
+485 LVFGTDCSED
-495 VLDGNWQRLI
+495 NLDGNWQRLI
-505 LTHLMEKEHLGV
+505 LTHLMEKEHPGV

-563 LLEPWYEFRLELPAE
+563 LLEPWYVFRLELPAE
-578 QVGRAMADIQKR
+578 QVGRAMADVQKR
-590 YGTFEAPLLEV
+590 YGTFEAPLMEG
-601 ERAVLSGRAPISE
+601 ERAVLSGRAPVSE
-614 MFDYPAE
+614 MLDYPAE

-649 DAIDYDCEGDVDNP
+649 ADIGYDSEGDVDNP

-672 AGFFVPWNQA
+672 AGFFVPWDQV
-682 PDYMHIKEKIPAEDI
+682 PDYMHIKEKIPDI
-697 RQDDAE
+697 TDSADGDE
-703 ANVSDEIGLS
+703 ANAFVRGKNEIMEEKKDARDSGVTY
-713 SCASSYIEDKELE
+713 ASSYIEDKELE

-738 KEDRYRGYRK
+738 QEDRYRGYRK
-748 TSGRPVANP
+748 TSGRA
-757 AEEGKKAGN
+757 A
-766 KISGRRNVVGTSGKN
+766 GTSGSR
-781 DSSSAFSAGNI
+781 SSLGSGTSKYSGAAGTLS
-792 FGRDN
+792 GRN
-797 GEKQYLL
+797 EEKQYLL
-804 VDGYNIIFAWEF
+804 VDGYNIIFAWDF
-816 LKELSEVN
+816 LKELAEVN

-842 TGYTLIVVF
+842 SGVTLIVVF

-870 VVYTREAETADQY
+870 VVYTKEAETADQY

-888 HELGHKHRVI
+888 HELGHKHQVT
-898 VATSDSLEQIIVMGQ
+898 VATSDSLEQVIVMGQ

-920 SDFLEEVERAE
+920 SDFREEVEQAE
-931 KEIRRINRERRHNGK
+931 QEIRRIHRERRQNGK
-946 NYLLENTD
+946 NYLLENAD
-954 DKTAE
+954 DETAE

-967 KTSLEGKDS
+967 KADWKDAAKK

>member
-1 MGDTSGNKK
+1 
-10 NDLKSIN
+10 
-17 KKRVCMGILAHVDA
+17 MGILAHVDA

-57 AFLDNFALERSRG
+57 AFLDNFVLERSRG

-99 AEMERALWVLDYA
+99 AEMERALWVMDYA

-129 WRLLKAYGIPTF
+129 WRLLKAYRIPTF
-141 IFVNKMDQDGTDEE
+141 IFVNKMDQDGTDRE
-155 ALLRELKESLDDGC
+155 ALLQELKKNLDDGC
-169 ISFGG
+169 IAFDGLRMPQETGTKGSAAGG
-174 LSFLRDEGGQIAG
+174 KKNAARVENARDEA
-187 VEDVAA
+187 
-193 GAKGVAVGAKEG
+193 
-205 DGELIS
+205 LIS
-211 ADSEEL
+211 AGSEDI

-224 DEEVLESYMETG
+224 DEDVLETYMETG
-236 NIRRKDVGR
+236 DIRKSDVIR
-245 LIGERKVFPCFFGSA
+245 LIGERKIFPCYFGSA
-260 LKLSGVEELL
+260 LKLSGVETLL
-270 KGVEQFAKM
+270 AGLEQFTRM
-279 PEYPDEFAAKIFKI
+279 PEYPDEFAAKVFKI
-293 SRDEQGGRLTHV
+293 SRDEQGSRLTHI

-310 SLKVKTSFGEKEKI
+310 SLKVKTSFGEKEKV

-334 YTLREEATAGTVCA
+334 YGMQDVAEAGTVCA

-358 QGLGK
+358 QGLGE
-363 EKDLKAPLLEPV
+363 EKDLEAPLLEPV

-400 EDPLLHVVWNSR
+400 EDPLLHIVWNSR

-430 SMIAERYQMDVEFGA
+430 SMIAERYQMNVEFGA

-455 NAVTGVGHYELL
+455 DTVTGVGHYEPLS
-467 RHYAEVHLR
+467 HYAEVHLR
-476 MEPGEKGSG
+476 MEPGERGSG
-485 LVFAADCSED
+485 LVFGTDCSED
-495 VLDGNWQRLI
+495 NLDGNWQRLI
-505 LTHLMEKEHLGV
+505 LTHLMEKEHPGV

-563 LLEPWYEFRLELPAE
+563 LLEPWYVFRLELPAE
-578 QVGRAMADIQKR
+578 QVGRAMADVQKR
-590 YGTFEAPLLEV
+590 YGTFEAPLMEG
-601 ERAVLSGRAPISE
+601 ERAVLSGRAPVSE
-614 MFDYPAE
+614 MLDYPAE

-649 DAIDYDCEGDVDNP
+649 ADIGYDSEGDVDNP
-663 SGSIFCSHG
+663 SGSVFCSHG
-672 AGFFVPWNQA
+672 AGFFVPWDQV
-682 PDYMHIKEKIPAEDI
+682 PDYMHIKEKIPDI
-697 RQDDAE
+697 TDSADGGE
-703 ANVSDEIGLS
+703 ANAFVRGKNEIMEEKKDARDSGVTY
-713 SCASSYIEDKELE
+713 ASSYIEDKELE

-738 KEDRYRGYRK
+738 QEDRYRGYRK
-748 TSGRPVANP
+748 TSGRA
-757 AEEGKKAGN
+757 ADTSGSRSSSGSGTSKYSGAAGTL
-766 KISGRRNVVGTSGKN
+766 SGRNE
-781 DSSSAFSAGNI
+781 
-792 FGRDN
+792 
-797 GEKQYLL
+797 EKQYLL
-804 VDGYNIIFAWEF
+804 VDGYNIIFAWDF
-816 LKELSEVN
+816 LKELAEVN

-842 TGYTLIVVF
+842 SGVTLIVVF

-870 VVYTREAETADQY
+870 VVYTKEAETADQY

-888 HELGHKHRVI
+888 HELGHKHQVT
-898 VATSDSLEQIIVMGQ
+898 VATSDSLEQVIVMGQ

-920 SDFLEEVERAE
+920 SDFREEVEQAE
-931 KEIRRINRERRHNGK
+931 QEIRRINRERRQNGK
-946 NYLLENTD
+946 NYLLENAD
-954 DKTAE
+954 DETAE

-967 KTSLEGKDS
+967 KADWKDAAKK

>member
-1 MGDTSGNKK
+1 MGRQANETKPIKHICAG
-10 NDLKSIN
+10 L
-17 KKRVCMGILAHVDA
+17 LAHVDA

-44 GGLRKLGRVDHGD
+44 GGLRKLGRVDYGD

-99 AEMERALWVLDYA
+99 AEMERALWVMDYA

-129 WRLLKAYGIPTF
+129 WRLLKAYRIPTF
-141 IFVNKMDQDGTDEE
+141 IFVNKMDQDGTDRE
-155 ALLRELKESLDDGC
+155 ALLQELKKNLDDGC
-169 ISFGG
+169 IAFDSLRMPQETGTKGFAAGG
-174 LSFLRDEGGQIAG
+174 KKNAARVENARDEA
-187 VEDVAA
+187 
-193 GAKGVAVGAKEG
+193 
-205 DGELIS
+205 LIS
-211 ADSEEL
+211 AGSEDI

-224 DEEVLESYMETG
+224 DEDVLEAYMETG
-236 NIRRKDVGR
+236 DIRKSDVIR
-245 LIGERKVFPCFFGSA
+245 LIGGRKIFPCYFGSA
-260 LKLSGVEELL
+260 LKLSGVETLL
-270 KGVEQFAKM
+270 AGLEQFTRM
-279 PEYPDEFAAKIFKI
+279 PEYPDEFAAKVFKI
-293 SRDEQGGRLTHV
+293 SRDEQGSRLTHI

-310 SLKVKTSFGEKEKI
+310 SLKVKTSFGEKEKV

-334 YTLREEATAGTVCA
+334 YGMQDVAEAGTVCA

-358 QGLGK
+358 QGLGE
-363 EKDLKAPLLEPV
+363 EKDLEAPLLEPV

-400 EDPLLHVVWNSR
+400 EDPLLHIVWNSR

-455 NAVTGVGHYELL
+455 DTVTGVGHYEPL

-476 MEPGEKGSG
+476 MEPGERGSG
-485 LVFAADCSED
+485 LVFGTDCSED
-495 VLDGNWQRLI
+495 NLDGNWQRLI
-505 LTHLMEKEHLGV
+505 LTHLMEKEHPGV

-563 LLEPWYEFRLELPAE
+563 LLEPWYVFRLELPAE
-578 QVGRAMADIQKR
+578 QVGRAMADVQKR
-590 YGTFEAPLLEV
+590 YGTFEAPLMEG
-601 ERAVLSGRAPISE
+601 ERAVLSGRAPVSE
-614 MFDYPAE
+614 MLDYPAE

-649 DAIDYDCEGDVDNP
+649 ADIGYDSEEDVDNP

-672 AGFFVPWNQA
+672 AGFFVPWDQV
-682 PDYMHIKEKIPAEDI
+682 PDYMHIKEKIPDI
-697 RQDDAE
+697 TDSADGDE
-703 ANVSDEIGLS
+703 ANAFVRGKNEIMEEKKDARDSGVTY
-713 SCASSYIEDKELE
+713 ASSYIEDKELE

-738 KEDRYRGYRK
+738 QEDRYRGYRK
-748 TSGRPVANP
+748 TSGRA
-757 AEEGKKAGN
+757 A
-766 KISGRRNVVGTSGKN
+766 GTSGSR
-781 DSSSAFSAGNI
+781 SSSGSGTSKYSGAAGTLS
-792 FGRDN
+792 GRN
-797 GEKQYLL
+797 EEKQYLL
-804 VDGYNIIFAWEF
+804 VDGYNIIFAWDF
-816 LKELSEVN
+816 LKELAEVN

-842 TGYTLIVVF
+842 SGVTLIVVF

-870 VVYTREAETADQY
+870 VVYTKEAETADQY

-888 HELGHKHRVI
+888 HELGHKHQVT
-898 VATSDSLEQIIVMGQ
+898 VATSDSLEQVIVMGQ

-920 SDFLEEVERAE
+920 SDFREEVEQAE
-931 KEIRRINRERRHNGK
+931 QEIRRINRERRQNGK
-946 NYLLENTD
+946 NYLLENAD
-954 DKTAE
+954 DETAE

-967 KTSLEGKDS
+967 KADWKDAAKK

>member
-1 MGDTSGNKK
+1 
-10 NDLKSIN
+10 
-17 KKRVCMGILAHVDA
+17 MGILAHVDA

-99 AEMERALWVLDYA
+99 AEMERTLWVMDYA

-129 WRLLKAYGIPTF
+129 WRLLKAYRIPTF
-141 IFVNKMDQDGTDEE
+141 IFVNKMDQDGTDRE
-155 ALLRELKESLDDGC
+155 ALLQELKKNLDDGC
-169 ISFGG
+169 IAFDS
-174 LSFLRDEGGQIAG
+174 LRLPQETGTKGSAAG
-187 VEDVAA
+187 VENARDEA
-193 GAKGVAVGAKEG
+193 
-205 DGELIS
+205 LIS
-211 ADSEEL
+211 AGSEDI

-224 DEEVLESYMETG
+224 DEDVLETYMETG
-236 NIRRKDVGR
+236 DIRKSDVIR
-245 LIGERKVFPCFFGSA
+245 LIGERKIFPCYFGSA
-260 LKLSGVEELL
+260 LKLSGVETLL
-270 KGVEQFAKM
+270 AGLEQFTRM
-279 PEYPDEFAAKIFKI
+279 PEYPDEFAAKVFKI
-293 SRDEQGGRLTHV
+293 SRDEQGSRLTHI

-310 SLKVKTSFGEKEKI
+310 SLKVKISFGEKEKV

-334 YTLREEATAGTVCA
+334 YGMQDVAEAGTVCA

-358 QGLGK
+358 QGLGE
-363 EKDLKAPLLEPV
+363 EKDLEAPLLEPV

-400 EDPLLHVVWNSR
+400 EDPLLHIVWNSR

-455 NAVTGVGHYELL
+455 DTVTGVGHYEPL

-476 MEPGEKGSG
+476 MEPGERGSG
-485 LVFAADCSED
+485 LVFGTDCSED
-495 VLDGNWQRLI
+495 NLDGNWQRLI
-505 LTHLMEKEHLGV
+505 LTHLMEKEHPGV

-563 LLEPWYEFRLELPAE
+563 LLEPWYVFRLELPAE
-578 QVGRAMADIQKR
+578 QVGRAMADVQKR
-590 YGTFEAPLLEV
+590 YGTVEAPLMEG
-601 ERAVLSGRAPISE
+601 ERAVLSGRAPVSE
-614 MFDYPAE
+614 MLDYPAE

-631 LALRLEGYYPC
+631 LALRLEGYYSC

-649 DAIDYDCEGDVDNP
+649 ADIGYDSEGDVDNP

-672 AGFFVPWNQA
+672 AGFFVPWDQV
-682 PDYMHIKEKIPAEDI
+682 PDYMHIKEKIPDI
-697 RQDDAE
+697 TDSADGGE
-703 ANVSDEIGLS
+703 ANAFVRGKNEIMEEKKDARDSGVTY
-713 SCASSYIEDKELE
+713 ASSYIEDKELE

-738 KEDRYRGYRK
+738 QEDRYRGYRK
-748 TSGRPVANP
+748 TSGRA
-757 AEEGKKAGN
+757 ADTSGSRSSSGSGTSKYSGAAGTL
-766 KISGRRNVVGTSGKN
+766 SGRNE
-781 DSSSAFSAGNI
+781 
-792 FGRDN
+792 
-797 GEKQYLL
+797 EKQYLL
-804 VDGYNIIFAWEF
+804 VDGYNIIFAWDF
-816 LKELSEVN
+816 LKELAEVN

-842 TGYTLIVVF
+842 SGVTLIVVF

-870 VVYTREAETADQY
+870 VVYTKEAETADQY

-888 HELGHKHRVI
+888 HELGHKHQVT
-898 VATSDSLEQIIVMGQ
+898 VATSDSLEQVIVMGQ

-920 SDFLEEVERAE
+920 SDFREEVEQAE
-931 KEIRRINRERRHNGK
+931 QEIRRINRERRQNGK
-946 NYLLENTD
+946 NYLLENAD
-954 DKTAE
+954 DETAE

-967 KTSLEGKDS
+967 KADWKDAAKK

>member
-1 MGDTSGNKK
+1 MGRQANETKPIKHICAG
-10 NDLKSIN
+10 L
-17 KKRVCMGILAHVDA
+17 LAHVDA

-44 GGLRKLGRVDHGD
+44 GGLRKLGRVDYGD

-99 AEMERALWVLDYA
+99 AEMERALWVMDYA

-129 WRLLKAYGIPTF
+129 WRLLKAYRIPTF
-141 IFVNKMDQDGTDEE
+141 IFVNKMDQDGTDRE
-155 ALLRELKESLDDGC
+155 ALLQELKKNLDDGC
-169 ISFGG
+169 IAFDSLRMPQETGTKGSAAGG
-174 LSFLRDEGGQIAG
+174 KKNAARVENARDEA
-187 VEDVAA
+187 
-193 GAKGVAVGAKEG
+193 
-205 DGELIS
+205 LIS
-211 ADSEEL
+211 AGSEDI

-224 DEEVLESYMETG
+224 DEDVLEAYMETG
-236 NIRRKDVGR
+236 DIRKSDVIR
-245 LIGERKVFPCFFGSA
+245 LIGGRKIFPCYFGSA
-260 LKLSGVEELL
+260 LKLSGVETLL
-270 KGVEQFAKM
+270 AGLEQFTRM
-279 PEYPDEFAAKIFKI
+279 PEYPDEFAAKVFKI
-293 SRDEQGGRLTHV
+293 SRDEQGSRLTHI

-310 SLKVKTSFGEKEKI
+310 SLKVKTSFGEKEKV

-334 YTLREEATAGTVCA
+334 YGMQDVAEAGTVCA

-358 QGLGK
+358 QGLGE
-363 EKDLKAPLLEPV
+363 EKDLEAPLLEPV

-400 EDPLLHVVWNSR
+400 EDPLLHIVWNSR

-455 NAVTGVGHYELL
+455 DTVTGVGHYEPL

-476 MEPGEKGSG
+476 MEPGERGSG
-485 LVFAADCSED
+485 LVFGTDCSED
-495 VLDGNWQRLI
+495 NLDGNWQRLI
-505 LTHLMEKEHLGV
+505 LTHLMEKEHPGV

-563 LLEPWYEFRLELPAE
+563 LLEPWYVFHLELPAE
-578 QVGRAMADIQKR
+578 QVGRAMADVQKR
-590 YGTFEAPLLEV
+590 YGTFEAPLMEG
-601 ERAVLSGRAPISE
+601 ERAVLSGRAPVSE
-614 MFDYPAE
+614 MLDYPAE

-649 DAIDYDCEGDVDNP
+649 ADIGYDSEGDVDNP

-672 AGFFVPWNQA
+672 AGFFVPWDQV
-682 PDYMHIKEKIPAEDI
+682 PDYMHIKEKIPDI
-697 RQDDAE
+697 TDSADGGE
-703 ANVSDEIGLS
+703 ANAFVRGKNEIMEEKKDARDSGVTY
-713 SCASSYIEDKELE
+713 ASSYIEDKELE

-738 KEDRYRGYRK
+738 QEDRYRGYRK
-748 TSGRPVANP
+748 TSGRA
-757 AEEGKKAGN
+757 ADTSGSRSSSGSGTSKYSGAAGTL
-766 KISGRRNVVGTSGKN
+766 SGRNE
-781 DSSSAFSAGNI
+781 
-792 FGRDN
+792 
-797 GEKQYLL
+797 EKQYLL
-804 VDGYNIIFAWEF
+804 VDGYNIIFAWDF
-816 LKELSEVN
+816 LKELAEVN

-842 TGYTLIVVF
+842 SGVTLIVVF

-870 VVYTREAETADQY
+870 VVYTKEAETADQY

-888 HELGHKHRVI
+888 HELGHKHQVT
-898 VATSDSLEQIIVMGQ
+898 VATSDSLEQVIVMGQ

-920 SDFLEEVERAE
+920 SDFREEVEQAE
-931 KEIRRINRERRHNGK
+931 QEIRRINRERRQNGK
-946 NYLLENTD
+946 NYLLENAD
-954 DKTAE
+954 DETAE

-967 KTSLEGKDS
+967 KADWKDAAKK

>member
-1 MGDTSGNKK
+1 MGRQANETKPIKHICAG
-10 NDLKSIN
+10 L
-17 KKRVCMGILAHVDA
+17 LAHVDA

-99 AEMERALWVLDYA
+99 AEMERALWVMDYA

-129 WRLLKAYGIPTF
+129 WRLLKAYRIPAF
-141 IFVNKMDQDGTDEE
+141 IFVNKMDQDGTDRE
-155 ALLRELKESLDDGC
+155 ALLQELKKNLDDGC
-169 ISFGG
+169 IAFDS
-174 LSFLRDEGGQIAG
+174 LRLPQETGTKGSAAG
-187 VEDVAA
+187 VENARDEA
-193 GAKGVAVGAKEG
+193 
-205 DGELIS
+205 LIS
-211 ADSEEL
+211 AGSEDI

-224 DEEVLESYMETG
+224 DEDVLEAYMETG
-236 NIRRKDVGR
+236 DIRKSDVIR
-245 LIGERKVFPCFFGSA
+245 LIGERKIFPCYFGSA
-260 LKLSGVEELL
+260 LKLSGVETLL
-270 KGVEQFAKM
+270 TGLEQFTRM
-279 PEYPDEFAAKIFKI
+279 PEYPDEFAAKVFKI
-293 SRDEQGGRLTHV
+293 SRDEQGSRLTHV

-310 SLKVKTSFGEKEKI
+310 SLKVKTSFGEKEKV

-334 YTLREEATAGTVCA
+334 YGMQDVAEAGTVCA

-358 QGLGK
+358 QGLGE
-363 EKDLKAPLLEPV
+363 EKDLEAPLLEPV

-400 EDPLLHVVWNSR
+400 EDPLLHIVWNSR

-455 NAVTGVGHYELL
+455 DTVTGVGHYEPL

-476 MEPGEKGSG
+476 MEPGERGSG
-485 LVFAADCSED
+485 LVFGTDCSED
-495 VLDGNWQRLI
+495 NLDGNWQRLI
-505 LTHLMEKEHLGV
+505 LTHLMEKEHPGV

-563 LLEPWYEFRLELPAE
+563 LLEPWYVFRLELPAE
-578 QVGRAMADIQKR
+578 QVGRAMADVQKR
-590 YGTFEAPLLEV
+590 YGTFEAPLMEG
-601 ERAVLSGRAPISE
+601 ERAVLSGRAPVSE
-614 MFDYPAE
+614 MLDYPAE

-649 DAIDYDCEGDVDNP
+649 ADIGYDSEGDVDNP

-672 AGFFVPWNQA
+672 AGFFVPWDQV
-682 PDYMHIKEKIPAEDI
+682 PDYMHIKEKIPDI
-697 RQDDAE
+697 TDSADGGE
-703 ANVSDEIGLS
+703 ANAFVRGKNEIMEEKKDARDSGVTY
-713 SCASSYIEDKELE
+713 ASSYIEDKELE

-738 KEDRYRGYRK
+738 QEDRYRGYRK
-748 TSGRPVANP
+748 TSGRA
-757 AEEGKKAGN
+757 ADTSGSRSSSGSGTSKYSGAAGTL
-766 KISGRRNVVGTSGKN
+766 SGRNE
-781 DSSSAFSAGNI
+781 
-792 FGRDN
+792 
-797 GEKQYLL
+797 EKQYLL
-804 VDGYNIIFAWEF
+804 VDGYNIIFAWDF
-816 LKELSEVN
+816 LKELAEVN

-842 TGYTLIVVF
+842 SGVTLIVVF

-870 VVYTREAETADQY
+870 VVYTKEAETADQY

-888 HELGHKHRVI
+888 HELGHKHQVT
-898 VATSDSLEQIIVMGQ
+898 VATSDSLEQVIVMGQ

-920 SDFLEEVERAE
+920 SDFREEVEQAE
-931 KEIRRINRERRHNGK
+931 QEIRRINRERRQNGK
-946 NYLLENTD
+946 NYLLENAD
-954 DKTAE
+954 DETAE

-967 KTSLEGKDS
+967 KADWKDAAKK

>member
-1 MGDTSGNKK
+1 MGRQANETKPIKHICAG
-10 NDLKSIN
+10 L
-17 KKRVCMGILAHVDA
+17 LAHVDA

-99 AEMERALWVLDYA
+99 AEMERTLWVMDYA

-129 WRLLKAYGIPTF
+129 WRLLKAYRIPTF
-141 IFVNKMDQDGTDEE
+141 IFVNKMDQDGTDME
-155 ALLRELKESLDDGC
+155 ALLQELKKNLDDGC
-169 ISFGG
+169 IAFDSLRMPQETGTKGFAAGG
-174 LSFLRDEGGQIAG
+174 KKNAARVENARDEA
-187 VEDVAA
+187 
-193 GAKGVAVGAKEG
+193 
-205 DGELIS
+205 LIS
-211 ADSEEL
+211 AGSEDI

-224 DEEVLESYMETG
+224 DEDVLEAYMETG
-236 NIRRKDVGR
+236 DIRKSDVIR
-245 LIGERKVFPCFFGSA
+245 LIGGRKIFPCYFGSA
-260 LKLSGVEELL
+260 LKLSGVETLL
-270 KGVEQFAKM
+270 AGLEQFTRM
-279 PEYPDEFAAKIFKI
+279 PEYPDEFAAKVFKI
-293 SRDEQGGRLTHV
+293 SRDEQGSRLTHI

-310 SLKVKTSFGEKEKI
+310 SLKVKTSFGEKEKV

-334 YTLREEATAGTVCA
+334 YGMQDVAEAGTVCA

-358 QGLGK
+358 QGLGE
-363 EKDLKAPLLEPV
+363 EKDLEAPLLEPI

-400 EDPLLHVVWNSR
+400 EDPLLHIVWNSR

-455 NAVTGVGHYELL
+455 DTVTGVGHYEPL

-476 MEPGEKGSG
+476 MEPGERGSG
-485 LVFAADCSED
+485 LVFGTDCSED
-495 VLDGNWQRLI
+495 NLDGNWQRLI
-505 LTHLMEKEHLGV
+505 LTHLMEKEHPGV

-563 LLEPWYEFRLELPAE
+563 LLEPWYVFRLELPAE
-578 QVGRAMADIQKR
+578 QVGRAMADVQKR
-590 YGTFEAPLLEV
+590 YGTFEAPLMEG
-601 ERAVLSGRAPISE
+601 ERAVLSGRAPVSE
-614 MFDYPAE
+614 MLDYPAE

-631 LALRLEGYYPC
+631 LVLRLEGYYPC

-649 DAIDYDCEGDVDNP
+649 ADIGYDSEGDVDNP

-672 AGFFVPWNQA
+672 AGFFVPWDQV
-682 PDYMHIKEKIPAEDI
+682 PDYMHIKEKIPDI
-697 RQDDAE
+697 TDSADGDE
-703 ANVSDEIGLS
+703 ANAFVRGKNEIMEEKKDARDSGVTY
-713 SCASSYIEDKELE
+713 ASSYIEDKELE

-738 KEDRYRGYRK
+738 QEDRYRGYRK
-748 TSGRPVANP
+748 TSGRA
-757 AEEGKKAGN
+757 A
-766 KISGRRNVVGTSGKN
+766 GTSGSR
-781 DSSSAFSAGNI
+781 SSLGSGTSKYSGAAGTLS
-792 FGRDN
+792 GRN
-797 GEKQYLL
+797 EEKQYLL
-804 VDGYNIIFAWEF
+804 VDGYNIIFAWDF
-816 LKELSEVN
+816 LKELAEVN

-842 TGYTLIVVF
+842 SGVTLIVVF

-870 VVYTREAETADQY
+870 VVYTKEAETADQY

-888 HELGHKHRVI
+888 HELGHKHQVT
-898 VATSDSLEQIIVMGQ
+898 VATSDSLEQVIVMGQ

-920 SDFLEEVERAE
+920 SDFREEVEQAE
-931 KEIRRINRERRHNGK
+931 QEIRRINRERRQNGK
-946 NYLLENTD
+946 NYLLENAD
-954 DKTAE
+954 DETAE

-967 KTSLEGKDS
+967 KADWKDAAKK

>member
-1 MGDTSGNKK
+1 M
-10 NDLKSIN
+10 
-17 KKRVCMGILAHVDA
+17 DA

-99 AEMERALWVLDYA
+99 AEMERALWVMDYA

-129 WRLLKAYGIPTF
+129 WRLLKAYQIPTF
-141 IFVNKMDQDGTDEE
+141 IFVNKMDQEGTDQE
-155 ALLRELKESLDDGC
+155 ALLQELKKNLDDGC
-169 ISFGG
+169 IAFDS
-174 LSFLRDEGGQIAG
+174 LRLPQETGTKGSAAG
-187 VEDVAA
+187 VENARDEA
-193 GAKGVAVGAKEG
+193 
-205 DGELIS
+205 LIS
-211 ADSEEL
+211 AGSEDI

-224 DEEVLESYMETG
+224 DEDVLEAYMETG
-236 NIRRKDVGR
+236 DIRKSDVIR
-245 LIGERKVFPCFFGSA
+245 LIGERKIFPCYFGSA
-260 LKLSGVEELL
+260 LKLSGVETLL
-270 KGVEQFAKM
+270 AGLEQFTRM
-279 PEYPDEFAAKIFKI
+279 PEYLDEFAAKVFKI
-293 SRDEQGGRLTHV
+293 SRDEQGSRLTHI

-310 SLKVKTSFGEKEKI
+310 SLKVKTSFGEKEKV

-334 YTLREEATAGTVCA
+334 YGMQDVAEAGTVCA

-358 QGLGK
+358 QGLGE
-363 EKDLKAPLLEPV
+363 EKDLEAPLLEPV

-400 EDPLLHVVWNSR
+400 EDPLLHIVWNSR

-455 NAVTGVGHYELL
+455 DTVTGVGHYEPL

-476 MEPGEKGSG
+476 MEPGERGSG
-485 LVFAADCSED
+485 LVFGTDCSED
-495 VLDGNWQRLI
+495 NLDGNWQRLI
-505 LTHLMEKEHLGV
+505 LTHLMEKEHPGV

-563 LLEPWYEFRLELPAE
+563 LLEPWYVFRLELPAE
-578 QVGRAMADIQKR
+578 QVGRAMADVQKR
-590 YGTFEAPLLEV
+590 YGTFEAPLMEG
-601 ERAVLSGRAPISE
+601 ERAVLSGRAPVSE
-614 MFDYPAE
+614 MLDYPAE

-649 DAIDYDCEGDVDNP
+649 VDIGYDSEEDVDNP

-672 AGFFVPWNQA
+672 AGFFVPWDQV
-682 PDYMHIKEKIPAEDI
+682 PDYMHIKEKISDI
-697 RQDDAE
+697 TDSADGGE
-703 ANVSDEIGLS
+703 ANAFVRGKNEIMEEKKDARDSGVTY
-713 SCASSYIEDKELE
+713 ASSYIEDKELE

-738 KEDRYRGYRK
+738 QEDRYRGYRK
-748 TSGRPVANP
+748 TSGRA
-757 AEEGKKAGN
+757 A
-766 KISGRRNVVGTSGKN
+766 GTSGSR
-781 DSSSAFSAGNI
+781 SSLGSGTSKYSGAAGTLS
-792 FGRDN
+792 GRN
-797 GEKQYLL
+797 EEKQYLL
-804 VDGYNIIFAWEF
+804 VDGYNIIFAWDF
-816 LKELSEVN
+816 LKELAEVN

-842 TGYTLIVVF
+842 SGVTLIVVF

-870 VVYTREAETADQY
+870 VVYTKEAETADQY

-888 HELGHKHRVI
+888 HELGHKHQVT
-898 VATSDSLEQIIVMGQ
+898 VATSDSLEQVIVMGQ

-920 SDFLEEVERAE
+920 SDFREEVEQAE
-931 KEIRRINRERRHNGK
+931 QEIRRINRERRQNGK
-946 NYLLENTD
+946 NYLLENAD
-954 DKTAE
+954 DETAE

-967 KTSLEGKDS
+967 KADWKDAAKK

>member
-1 MGDTSGNKK
+1 MGRQANETKPIKHICAG
-10 NDLKSIN
+10 L
-17 KKRVCMGILAHVDA
+17 LAHVDA

-44 GGLRKLGRVDHGD
+44 GGLRKLGRVDYGD

-99 AEMERALWVLDYA
+99 AEMERALWVMDYA
-112 VLVVSGADG
+112 VLVVSGTDG

-129 WRLLKAYGIPTF
+129 WRLLKAYRIPTF
-141 IFVNKMDQDGTDEE
+141 IFVNKMDQDGTDRE
-155 ALLRELKESLDDGC
+155 ALLQELKKNLDDGC
-169 ISFGG
+169 IAFDSLRMPQETGTKGSAAGG
-174 LSFLRDEGGQIAG
+174 KKNAARVENARDEA
-187 VEDVAA
+187 
-193 GAKGVAVGAKEG
+193 
-205 DGELIS
+205 LIS
-211 ADSEEL
+211 AGSEDI

-224 DEEVLESYMETG
+224 DEDVLEAYMETG
-236 NIRRKDVGR
+236 DIRKSDVIR
-245 LIGERKVFPCFFGSA
+245 LIGGRKIFPCYFGSA
-260 LKLSGVEELL
+260 LKLSGVETLL
-270 KGVEQFAKM
+270 AGLEQFTRM
-279 PEYPDEFAAKIFKI
+279 PEYPDEFAAKVFKI
-293 SRDEQGGRLTHV
+293 SRDEQGSRLTHI

-310 SLKVKTSFGEKEKI
+310 SLKVKTSFGEKEKV

-334 YTLREEATAGTVCA
+334 YGMQDVAEAGTVCA

-358 QGLGK
+358 QGLGE
-363 EKDLKAPLLEPV
+363 EKDLEAPLLEPV

-400 EDPLLHVVWNSR
+400 EDPLLHIVWNSR

-455 NAVTGVGHYELL
+455 DTVTGVGHYEPL

-476 MEPGEKGSG
+476 MEPGEQGSG
-485 LVFAADCSED
+485 LVFGTDCSED
-495 VLDGNWQRLI
+495 NLDGNWQRLI
-505 LTHLMEKEHLGV
+505 LTHLMEKEHPGV

-563 LLEPWYEFRLELPAE
+563 LLEPWYVFHLELPAE
-578 QVGRAMADIQKR
+578 QVGRAMADVQKR
-590 YGTFEAPLLEV
+590 YGTFEAPLMEG
-601 ERAVLSGRAPISE
+601 ERAVLSGRAPVSE
-614 MFDYPAE
+614 MLDYPAE

-649 DAIDYDCEGDVDNP
+649 ADIGYDSEGDVDNP

-672 AGFFVPWNQA
+672 AGFFVPWDQV
-682 PDYMHIKEKIPAEDI
+682 PDYMHIKEKIPDI
-697 RQDDAE
+697 TDSADGGE
-703 ANVSDEIGLS
+703 ANAFVRGKNEIMEEKKDARDSGVTY
-713 SCASSYIEDKELE
+713 ASSYIEDKELE

-738 KEDRYRGYRK
+738 QEDRYRGYRK
-748 TSGRPVANP
+748 TSGRA
-757 AEEGKKAGN
+757 ADTSGSRSSSGSGTSKYSGAAGTL
-766 KISGRRNVVGTSGKN
+766 SGRNE
-781 DSSSAFSAGNI
+781 
-792 FGRDN
+792 
-797 GEKQYLL
+797 EKQYLL
-804 VDGYNIIFAWEF
+804 VDGYNIIFAWDF
-816 LKELSEVN
+816 LKELAEVN

-842 TGYTLIVVF
+842 SGVTLIVVF

-870 VVYTREAETADQY
+870 VVYTKEAETADQY

-888 HELGHKHRVI
+888 HELGHKHQVT
-898 VATSDSLEQIIVMGQ
+898 VATSDSLEQVIVMGQ

-920 SDFLEEVERAE
+920 SDFREEVEQAE
-931 KEIRRINRERRHNGK
+931 QEIRRINRERRQNGK
-946 NYLLENTD
+946 NYLLENAD
-954 DKTAE
+954 DETAE

-967 KTSLEGKDS
+967 KADWKDAAKK